1 MIKIV
6 IMSTKFKPLLL
17 LLIVFL
23 LIPACSDGETSSPNL
38 VEISSED
45 DDEEES
51 EDEEFENNE
60 EEAEDEEREFEY
72 IAPVLPVLPDPP
84 ISSSEWNQV
93 NGPFGGT
100 ITSIFKS
107 PDGYWV
113 TTTDNS
119 GLSDSNLYLVDNKE
133 FTWELKKTI
142 SGNMGGVVVDAS
154 NSNQIAFYT
163 EATSNSDSGVFISKD
178 GGETWDETEVG
189 GGQYSAI
196 AIGSQNTSTLYVAGR
211 YFPNGEDCED
221 EEGEDDCTPEKNSA
235 IFISN
240 DFGTSW
246 IKSSSIPK
254 GVFQEIEL
262 EEGQELEEED
272 IDKVRVLYV
281 SPSDD
286 DLIFVGTS
294 NLLVKSG
301 DRGSSWKTLSNTF
314 HRSDIKGL
322 AIHPNNPNI
331 IYVRI
336 GLYTFSDCS
345 DVDND
350 DPDYEESVS
359 KYCPGIYKSTD
370 GGESWKL
377 LDEVTGDPSE
387 GGVYIN
393 EYNDSEIYSVFG
405 RETFVSKDAG
415 MSSDVFLDT
424 KEHPIIPDVGVEII
438 TFGESEAE
446 VFMAGLQGVYRTY
459 DNGRT
464 WIETN
469 TGFVGSE
476 VVDIVTALDGTMY
489 ATTYNLGIFKS
500 IDGGKNWGF
509 ASFGIKNWYGMQLAT
524 HPENPDT
531 IFTTTNGGVYKS
543 TNAGESWKLIGGS
556 DLCDDEDVGGNC
568 HYHGIIVEKEAPF
581 KVLVGSGGDQY
592 AKEGVGLTG
601 SENSGDTWKASDNGF
616 VRDVHVSKL
625 IIDPN
630 NNNIF
635 YATTQGA
642 TEYTDKV
649 GDGAGVFKS
658 TDRGNN
664 WTQINN
670 GLDSLETNVL
680 IVDPNDSETLY
691 LGTDDDGVYKSI
703 NGGDSWK
710 KLNVSSLSKSFGVG
724 DIVVDPQ
731 NSDNIYIGTVDY
743 FRLSENRGVLGDFG
757 IYKSTDGGTTWE
769 EFNSGLKHLGVF
781 SLEISEENRIL
792 YAGTRA
798 GGVYWISLDD

>member
-1 MIKIV
+1 MIENSK
-6 IMSTKFKPLLL
+6 K
-17 LLIVFL
+17 LIVFILFL
-23 LIPACSDGETSSPNL
+23 LILSGCSSDDSSGPTL
-38 VEISSED
+38 VEISSDEED
-45 DDEEES
+45 VDYEEEDGDEEEDS
-51 EDEEFENNE
+51 DEEEN
-60 EEAEDEEREFEY
+60 DDMDITEFIPPE
-72 IAPVLPVLPDPP
+72 LPDLPDPVL
-84 ISSSEWNQV
+84 SSSKWNQV

-107 PDGYWV
+107 SDGYWV

-119 GLSDSNLYLVDNKE
+119 GLSDSNLYLVDSKT
-133 FTWELKKTI
+133 FVWELKKTI
-142 SGNMGGVVVDAS
+142 SGNMGGVVVNAS

-163 EATSNSDSGVFISKD
+163 EATSNSDSGVFVSKD
-178 GGETWDETEVG
+178 GGKTWDEAKIDG
-189 GGQYSAI
+189 SQYSAI
-196 AIGSQNTSTLYVAGR
+196 TIGSQNTSTLYVAGR
-211 YFPNGEDCED
+211 HFPNGEDCED
-221 EEGEDDCTPEKNSA
+221 EEDEDDCTPEKNSA

-254 GVFQEIEL
+254 GVFKEIEL

-272 IDKVRVLYV
+272 IDKVTVLYV

-286 DLIFVGTS
+286 DQIFVGTS
-294 NLLVKSG
+294 NLLLKSN
-301 DRGSSWKTLSNTF
+301 DRGSSWESLSDTF

-331 IYVRI
+331 IYARI

-350 DPDYEESVS
+350 DADYEESVS

-377 LDEVTGDPSE
+377 LEEVTGDPSE

-415 MSSDVFLDT
+415 ISSDVFLDT

-438 TFGESEAE
+438 TFGESESE

-459 DNGRT
+459 DNGKT
-464 WIETN
+464 WIESN

-476 VVDIVTALDGTMY
+476 VVDLVTSLDGTMY

-500 IDGGKNWGF
+500 TDGGKNWVF

-524 HPENPDT
+524 HPEDADT
-531 IFTTTNGGVYKS
+531 LFTTTNGGVYKS
-543 TNAGESWKLIGGS
+543 TNAGKSWELIGGS
-556 DLCDDEDVGGNC
+556 DLCDDEDAGGNC
-568 HYHGIIVEKEAPF
+568 HYHGIVVEKEAPF

-601 SENSGDTWKASDNGF
+601 SEDNGESWRNSDDGF

-630 NNNIF
+630 NSNVF
-635 YATTQGA
+635 YATTQGE

-670 GLDSLETNVL
+670 GLNSLETNVL
-680 IVDPNDSETLY
+680 AVDPNDSDVLY
-691 LGTDDDGVYKSI
+691 LGTDDDGIYKSI
-703 NGGDSWK
+703 NGGENWK
-710 KLNVSSLSKSFGVG
+710 KLIPTASFGVG
-724 DIVVDPQ
+724 DIIVDPQ
-731 NSDNIYIGTVDY
+731 NSNNVYMGTVDY
-743 FRLSENRGVLGDFG
+743 FRLSESRGVLGDFG
-757 IYKSTDGGTTWE
+757 VYKSTDGGTTWE
-769 EFNSGLKHLGVF
+769 EFNSGLNHLGVF
-781 SLEISEENRIL
+781 SLELSEENRIL

-798 GGVYWISLDD
+798 GGVYWINLDG

>member
-1 MIKIV
+1 MIENSKKLILF
-6 IMSTKFKPLLL
+6 ILF
-17 LLIVFL
+17 LLIVS
-23 LIPACSDGETSSPNL
+23 ACSSDDSSGPTL
-38 VEISSED
+38 VEISSDED
-45 DDEEES
+45 VDYEEEDIDEEE
-51 EDEEFENNE
+51 DGNE
-60 EEAEDEEREFEY
+60 EENDDMDITEFIPPE
-72 IAPVLPVLPDPP
+72 LPDLPDPVL
-84 ISSSEWNQV
+84 SSSKWNQV

-107 PDGYWV
+107 SDGYWV

-119 GLSDSNLYLVDNKE
+119 GLSDSNLYLVNSKT

-142 SGNMGGVVVDAS
+142 SGNMGGVVVNAS

-163 EATSNSDSGVFISKD
+163 EATSNSDSGVFVSKD
-178 GGETWDETEVG
+178 GGKTWDETEIDG
-189 GGQYSAI
+189 SQYSAI

-254 GVFQEIEL
+254 GVFKEIEL

-272 IDKVRVLYV
+272 IDKVTVLYV

-286 DLIFVGTS
+286 DQIFVGTS
-294 NLLVKSG
+294 NLLLKSN
-301 DRGSSWKTLSNTF
+301 DRGSSWESLSETF

-331 IYVRI
+331 IYARI

-350 DPDYEESVS
+350 DTDYEESVS

-377 LDEVTGDPSE
+377 LEEVTGDPSE

-405 RETFVSKDAG
+405 RETFVSKDG
-415 MSSDVFLDT
+415 GISSDVFLDT

-438 TFGESEAE
+438 TFGESESE

-459 DNGRT
+459 DNGKT
-464 WIETN
+464 WIESN

-476 VVDIVTALDGTMY
+476 VVDLVSSLDGTMY

-500 IDGGKNWGF
+500 TDGGKNWVF

-524 HPENPDT
+524 HPEDADT
-531 IFTTTNGGVYKS
+531 LFTTTNGGVYKS
-543 TNAGESWKLIGGS
+543 TNAGESWELVGGS
-556 DLCDDEDVGGNC
+556 DLCDDEDAGGNC
-568 HYHGIIVEKEAPF
+568 HYHGIVVEREAPF

-601 SENSGDTWKASDNGF
+601 SENNGESWRNSDDGF

-625 IIDPN
+625 VIDPN
-630 NNNIF
+630 NNNVF
-635 YATTQGA
+635 YATTQGE

-670 GLDSLETNVL
+670 GLNSLETNVL
-680 IVDPNDSETLY
+680 AVDPNDSDILY
-691 LGTDDDGVYKSI
+691 LGTDDDGIYKSI
-703 NGGDSWK
+703 NGGENWK
-710 KLNVSSLSKSFGVG
+710 KLIPTASFGVG
-724 DIVVDPQ
+724 DIIVDPQ
-731 NSDNIYIGTVDY
+731 NSDNVYMGTVDY
-743 FRLSENRGVLGDFG
+743 FRLSESRGVLGDFG
-757 IYKSTDGGTTWE
+757 VYKSTDGGTTWE
-769 EFNSGLKHLGVF
+769 EFNSGLNHLGVF
-781 SLEISEENRIL
+781 SLELSEENRIL

-798 GGVYWISLDD
+798 GGVYWINLDD

>member
-1 MIKIV
+1 MLKI
-6 IMSTKFKPLLL
+6 SNK
-17 LLIVFL
+17 LIVLFL
-23 LIPACSDGETSSPNL
+23 FFLVVSACSSSDSSGPTL
-38 VEISSED
+38 VEISSDEESED
-45 DDEEES
+45 FEEENDDEEEDS
-51 EDEEFENNE
+51 DEEETDNE
-60 EEAEDEEREFEY
+60 VAEFIPPE
-72 IAPVLPVLPDPP
+72 LPDLPDPVL
-84 ISSSEWNQV
+84 SSSKWNQV

-107 PDGYWV
+107 SDGYWV

-119 GLSDSNLYLVDNKE
+119 GLSDSNLYLVDSKT
-133 FTWELKKTI
+133 FVWELKKTI
-142 SGNMGGVVVDAS
+142 SGNMGGVVVNAS

-163 EATSNSDSGVFISKD
+163 EATSNSDSGVFVSKD
-178 GGETWDETEVG
+178 GGKTWDEAKIDG
-189 GGQYSAI
+189 SQYSAI
-196 AIGSQNTSTLYVAGR
+196 TIGSQNTSTLYVAGR
-211 YFPNGEDCED
+211 HFPNGEDCED
-221 EEGEDDCTPEKNSA
+221 EEDEDDCTPEKNSA

-254 GVFQEIEL
+254 GVFKEIEL

-286 DLIFVGTS
+286 DHIFVGTS
-294 NLLVKSG
+294 NLLLKSN
-301 DRGSSWKTLSNTF
+301 DRGSSWESLSDTV

-331 IYVRI
+331 IYARI

-350 DPDYEESVS
+350 DADYEESVS

-377 LDEVTGDPSE
+377 LEEVTGDPSE

-405 RETFVSKDAG
+405 RETFVSKDG
-415 MSSDVFLDT
+415 GISSDVFLDT

-438 TFGESEAE
+438 TFGESESE

-459 DNGRT
+459 DNGKT
-464 WIETN
+464 WIESN

-476 VVDIVTALDGTMY
+476 VVDLVTSLDGTMY

-500 IDGGKNWGF
+500 TDGGKNWVF

-524 HPENPDT
+524 HPEDADT
-531 IFTTTNGGVYKS
+531 LFTTTNGGVYKS
-543 TNAGESWKLIGGS
+543 TNAGKSWELIGGS
-556 DLCDDEDVGGNC
+556 DLCDDEDAGGNC
-568 HYHGIIVEKEAPF
+568 HYHGIVVEKEAPF

-601 SENSGDTWKASDNGF
+601 SEDNGESWRNSDDGF

-625 IIDPN
+625 VIDPN

-635 YATTQGA
+635 YATTQGE

-670 GLDSLETNVL
+670 GLNSLETNVL
-680 IVDPNDSETLY
+680 AVDPNDSDVLY
-691 LGTDDDGVYKSI
+691 LGTDDDGIYKSI
-703 NGGDSWK
+703 NGGENWK
-710 KLNVSSLSKSFGVG
+710 KLIPTASFGVG
-724 DIVVDPQ
+724 DIIVDPQ
-731 NSDNIYIGTVDY
+731 NSNNVYMGTVDY
-743 FRLSENRGVLGDFG
+743 FRLSESRGVLGDFG
-757 IYKSTDGGTTWE
+757 VYKSTDGGTTWE
-769 EFNSGLKHLGVF
+769 EFNSGLNHLGVF
-781 SLEISEENRIL
+781 SLELSEENRIL

-798 GGVYWISLDD
+798 GGVYWINLDG

>member
-1 MIKIV
+1 MIENSK
-6 IMSTKFKPLLL
+6 K
-17 LLIVFL
+17 LIVFILFL
-23 LIPACSDGETSSPNL
+23 LILSGCSSDDSSGPTL
-38 VEISSED
+38 VEISSDEED
-45 DDEEES
+45 MDYEEEDGDEEEDS
-51 EDEEFENNE
+51 DEEEN
-60 EEAEDEEREFEY
+60 DDMDITEFIPPE
-72 IAPVLPVLPDPP
+72 LPDLPDPVL
-84 ISSSEWNQV
+84 SSSKWNQV

-107 PDGYWV
+107 SDGYWV

-119 GLSDSNLYLVDNKE
+119 GLSDSNLYLVDSKT
-133 FTWELKKTI
+133 FVWELKKTI
-142 SGNMGGVVVDAS
+142 SGNMGGVVVNAS

-163 EATSNSDSGVFISKD
+163 EATSNSDSGVFVSKD
-178 GGETWDETEVG
+178 GGKTWDEAKIDG
-189 GGQYSAI
+189 SQYSAI
-196 AIGSQNTSTLYVAGR
+196 TIGSQNTSTLYVAGR
-211 YFPNGEDCED
+211 HFPYGEDCED
-221 EEGEDDCTPEKNSA
+221 EEDEDDCTPEKNSA

-254 GVFQEIEL
+254 GVFKEIEL

-272 IDKVRVLYV
+272 IDKVTVLYV

-286 DLIFVGTS
+286 DQIFVGTS
-294 NLLVKSG
+294 NLLLKSN
-301 DRGSSWKTLSNTF
+301 DRGSSWESLSDTF

-331 IYVRI
+331 IYARI

-350 DPDYEESVS
+350 DADYEESVS

-377 LDEVTGDPSE
+377 LEEVTGDPSE

-405 RETFVSKDAG
+405 RETFVSKDG
-415 MSSDVFLDT
+415 GISSDVFLDT

-438 TFGESEAE
+438 TFGESESE

-459 DNGRT
+459 DNGKT
-464 WIETN
+464 WIESN

-476 VVDIVTALDGTMY
+476 VVDLVTSLDGTMY

-500 IDGGKNWGF
+500 TDGGKNWVF

-524 HPENPDT
+524 HPEDADT
-531 IFTTTNGGVYKS
+531 LFTTTNGGVYKS
-543 TNAGESWKLIGGS
+543 TNAGKSWELIGGS
-556 DLCDDEDVGGNC
+556 DLCDDEDAGGNC
-568 HYHGIIVEKEAPF
+568 HYHGIVVEKEAPF

-601 SENSGDTWKASDNGF
+601 SEDNGESWRNSDDGF

-625 IIDPN
+625 VIDPN

-635 YATTQGA
+635 YATTQGE

-670 GLDSLETNVL
+670 GLNSLETNVL
-680 IVDPNDSETLY
+680 AVDPNDSDVLY
-691 LGTDDDGVYKSI
+691 LGTDDDGIYKSI
-703 NGGDSWK
+703 NGGENWE
-710 KLNVSSLSKSFGVG
+710 KLIPSASFGVG

-731 NSDNIYIGTVDY
+731 NSDNVYMGTVDY
-743 FRLSENRGVLGDFG
+743 FRLSESRGVLGDFG
-757 IYKSTDGGTTWE
+757 VYKSTDGGTTWE
-769 EFNSGLKHLGVF
+769 EFNSGLNHLGVF
-781 SLEISEENRIL
+781 SLELSEENRIL

-798 GGVYWISLDD
+798 GGVYWINLDG

>member
-1 MIKIV
+1 MIKISNKL
-6 IMSTKFKPLLL
+6 ILLFL
-17 LLIVFL
+17 FFLI
-23 LIPACSDGETSSPNL
+23 ISACSSNDSSGPTL
-38 VEISSED
+38 IEVSSDEESVDYEEGNDDKEED
-45 DDEEES
+45 NYEEES
-51 EDEEFENNE
+51 DNEITEFIPPE
-60 EEAEDEEREFEY
+60 
-72 IAPVLPVLPDPP
+72 LPDLPDPAL
-84 ISSSEWNQV
+84 SSSKWNQV

-107 PDGYWV
+107 SDGYWV

-119 GLSDSNLYLVDNKE
+119 GLSDSNLYLVDSKK
-133 FTWELKKTI
+133 FIWELKETI

-163 EATSNSDSGVFISKD
+163 EATSNSDSGIFISKD

-196 AIGSQNTSTLYVAGR
+196 AIGTQNTSTLYVAGR

-240 DFGTSW
+240 DFGASW
-246 IKSSSIPK
+246 TKSSSIPK
-254 GVFQEIEL
+254 GVFKEIEL

-272 IDKVRVLYV
+272 IDKVTVLYV
-281 SPSDD
+281 SPSDND
-286 DLIFVGTS
+286 HMFVGTS
-294 NLLVKSG
+294 NLLLKST
-301 DRGSSWKTLSNTF
+301 DRGLSWESLSDTF

-359 KYCPGIYKSTD
+359 NYCPGIYKSTD
-370 GGESWKL
+370 GGKSWKL
-377 LDEVTGDPSE
+377 LEKVTGDPSE

-393 EYNDSEIYSVFG
+393 EYDDLEIYSVFG

-415 MSSDVFLDT
+415 ISSDVFLDT

-438 TFGESEAE
+438 TFGESKSE

-459 DNGRT
+459 DNGKT

-476 VVDIVTALDGTMY
+476 VVDLVTALDGTMY

-524 HPENPDT
+524 HPEDADT
-531 IFTTTNGGVYKS
+531 VFTTTNGGVYKS
-543 TNAGESWKLIGGS
+543 TNAGKSWKLIGGS

-592 AKEGVGLTG
+592 SKKGVGLTG
-601 SENSGDTWKASDNGF
+601 SEDNGESWRNSDAGF

-625 IIDPN
+625 VIDPN

-670 GLDSLETNVL
+670 GLDSLETNIL

-691 LGTDDDGVYKSI
+691 LGTDDDGVYKSTD
-703 NGGDSWK
+703 GGESWK
-710 KLNVSSLSKSFGVG
+710 KLTVSSIPKSFGVG
-724 DIVVDPQ
+724 DIIVDPQ
-731 NSDNIYIGTVDY
+731 NSNNIYIGTVDY
-743 FRLSENRGVLGDFG
+743 FRLSESRGVLGDFG

-781 SLEISEENRIL
+781 SLELSEENRIL

-798 GGVYWISLDD
+798 GGVYWISLDN

>member
-1 MIKIV
+1 MIENSK
-6 IMSTKFKPLLL
+6 K
-17 LLIVFL
+17 LIVFILFL
-23 LIPACSDGETSSPNL
+23 LILSGCSSDDSSGPTL
-38 VEISSED
+38 VEISSDEED
-45 DDEEES
+45 VDYEEEDGDEEEDS
-51 EDEEFENNE
+51 DEEEN
-60 EEAEDEEREFEY
+60 DDMDITEFIPPE
-72 IAPVLPVLPDPP
+72 LPDLPDPVL
-84 ISSSEWNQV
+84 SSSKWNQV

-107 PDGYWV
+107 SDGYWV

-119 GLSDSNLYLVDNKE
+119 GLSDSNLYLVDSKT
-133 FTWELKKTI
+133 FVWELKKTI
-142 SGNMGGVVVDAS
+142 SGNMGGVVVNAS

-163 EATSNSDSGVFISKD
+163 EATSNSDSGVFVSKD
-178 GGETWDETEVG
+178 GGKTWDEAKIDG
-189 GGQYSAI
+189 SQYSAI
-196 AIGSQNTSTLYVAGR
+196 TIGSQNTSTLYVAGR
-211 YFPNGEDCED
+211 HFPNGEDCED
-221 EEGEDDCTPEKNSA
+221 EEDEDDCTPEKNSA

-254 GVFQEIEL
+254 GVFKEIEL

-272 IDKVRVLYV
+272 IDKVTVLYV

-286 DLIFVGTS
+286 DQIFVGTS
-294 NLLVKSG
+294 NLLLKSNN
-301 DRGSSWKTLSNTF
+301 RGSSWESLSDTF

-331 IYVRI
+331 IYARI

-350 DPDYEESVS
+350 DADYEESVS

-377 LDEVTGDPSE
+377 LEEVTGDPSE

-405 RETFVSKDAG
+405 RETFVSKDG
-415 MSSDVFLDT
+415 GISSDVFLDT

-438 TFGESEAE
+438 TFGESESE

-459 DNGRT
+459 DNGKT
-464 WIETN
+464 WIESN

-476 VVDIVTALDGTMY
+476 VVDLVTSLDGTMY

-500 IDGGKNWGF
+500 TDGGKNWVF

-524 HPENPDT
+524 HPEDADT
-531 IFTTTNGGVYKS
+531 LFTTTNGGVYKS
-543 TNAGESWKLIGGS
+543 TNAGKSWELIGGS
-556 DLCDDEDVGGNC
+556 DLCDDEDAGGNC
-568 HYHGIIVEKEAPF
+568 HYHGIVVEKEAPF

-601 SENSGDTWKASDNGF
+601 SEDNGESWRNSDDGF

-625 IIDPN
+625 VIDPN

-635 YATTQGA
+635 YATTQGE

-670 GLDSLETNVL
+670 GLNSLETNVL
-680 IVDPNDSETLY
+680 AVDPNDSDVLY
-691 LGTDDDGVYKSI
+691 LGTDDDGIYKSI
-703 NGGDSWK
+703 NGGENWK
-710 KLNVSSLSKSFGVG
+710 KLIPTASFGVG
-724 DIVVDPQ
+724 DIIVDPQ
-731 NSDNIYIGTVDY
+731 NSNNVYMGTVDY
-743 FRLSENRGVLGDFG
+743 FRLSESRGVLGDFG
-757 IYKSTDGGTTWE
+757 VYKSTDGGTTWE
-769 EFNSGLKHLGVF
+769 EFNSGLNHLGVF
-781 SLEISEENRIL
+781 SLELSEENRIL

-798 GGVYWISLDD
+798 GGVYWINLDG

>member
-1 MIKIV
+1 MIENSK
-6 IMSTKFKPLLL
+6 K
-17 LLIVFL
+17 LIVFILFL
-23 LIPACSDGETSSPNL
+23 LILSACSSDDSSGPTL
-38 VEISSED
+38 VEISSDEED
-45 DDEEES
+45 GDYEEEDGDEEE
-51 EDEEFENNE
+51 EGDEEEN
-60 EEAEDEEREFEY
+60 DDMDVTEFIPPE
-72 IAPVLPVLPDPP
+72 LPDLPDPVL
-84 ISSSEWNQV
+84 SSSKWNQV

-107 PDGYWV
+107 SDGYWV

-119 GLSDSNLYLVDNKE
+119 GLSDSNLYLVDSKT

-142 SGNMGGVVVDAS
+142 SGNMGGVVVNAS

-163 EATSNSDSGVFISKD
+163 EATSNSDSGVFVSKD
-178 GGETWDETEVG
+178 SGLTWDEAKIDG
-189 GGQYSAI
+189 SQYSAI

-211 YFPNGEDCED
+211 HFPNGEDCED
-221 EEGEDDCTPEKNSA
+221 EEDEDDCTPEKNSA

-254 GVFQEIEL
+254 GVFKEIEL

-272 IDKVRVLYV
+272 IDKVTVLYV

-286 DLIFVGTS
+286 DRIFVGTS
-294 NLLVKSG
+294 NLLLKSN
-301 DRGSSWKTLSNTF
+301 DRGSSWESLSDTF

-331 IYVRI
+331 IYARI

-350 DPDYEESVS
+350 DADYEESVS

-377 LDEVTGDPSE
+377 LEEVTGDPSE

-405 RETFVSKDAG
+405 RETFVSKNAG
-415 MSSDVFLDT
+415 ISSDVFLDT

-438 TFGESEAE
+438 TFGESESE

-459 DNGRT
+459 DNGKT
-464 WIETN
+464 WIESN

-476 VVDIVTALDGTMY
+476 VVDLVTSLDGTMY

-500 IDGGKNWGF
+500 TDGGKNWVF

-524 HPENPDT
+524 HPEDADT
-531 IFTTTNGGVYKS
+531 LFTTTNGGVYKS
-543 TNAGESWKLIGGS
+543 TNAGESWKLIGDS
-556 DLCDDEDVGGNC
+556 DLCDDEDAGGNC
-568 HYHGIIVEKEAPF
+568 HYHGIVVEKEAPF

-601 SENSGDTWKASDNGF
+601 SEDNGESWRNSDDGF

-625 IIDPN
+625 VIDPN
-630 NNNIF
+630 NNNVF
-635 YATTQGA
+635 YATTQGE

-670 GLDSLETNVL
+670 GLNSLETNVL
-680 IVDPNDSETLY
+680 AVDPSDSDVLY
-691 LGTDDDGVYKSI
+691 LGTDDDGIYKSI
-703 NGGDSWK
+703 NGGENWK
-710 KLNVSSLSKSFGVG
+710 KLIPTASFGVG
-724 DIVVDPQ
+724 DIIVDPQ
-731 NSDNIYIGTVDY
+731 NSNNVYMGTVDY
-743 FRLSENRGVLGDFG
+743 FRLSESRGVLGDFG
-757 IYKSTDGGTTWE
+757 VYKSTDGGTTWE
-769 EFNSGLKHLGVF
+769 EFNSGLNHLGVF
-781 SLEISEENRIL
+781 SLELSEENRIL

-798 GGVYWISLDD
+798 GGVYWINLDG

>member
-1 MIKIV
+1 MIENSK
-6 IMSTKFKPLLL
+6 K
-17 LLIVFL
+17 LIVFILFL
-23 LIPACSDGETSSPNL
+23 LILSGCSSDDSSGPTL
-38 VEISSED
+38 VEISSDEED
-45 DDEEES
+45 VDYEEEDGDEEEDS
-51 EDEEFENNE
+51 DEEEN
-60 EEAEDEEREFEY
+60 DDMDITEFIPPE
-72 IAPVLPVLPDPP
+72 LPDLPDPVL
-84 ISSSEWNQV
+84 SSSKWNQV

-107 PDGYWV
+107 SDGYWV

-119 GLSDSNLYLVDNKE
+119 GLSDSNLYLVDSKT
-133 FTWELKKTI
+133 FVWELKKTI
-142 SGNMGGVVVDAS
+142 SGNMGGVVVNAS

-163 EATSNSDSGVFISKD
+163 EATSNSDSGVFVSKD
-178 GGETWDETEVG
+178 GGKTWDEAKIDG
-189 GGQYSAI
+189 SQYSAI
-196 AIGSQNTSTLYVAGR
+196 TIGSQNTSTLYVAGR
-211 YFPNGEDCED
+211 HFPNGEDCED
-221 EEGEDDCTPEKNSA
+221 EEDEDDCTPEKNSA

-254 GVFQEIEL
+254 GVFKEIEL

-272 IDKVRVLYV
+272 IDKVTVLYV

-286 DLIFVGTS
+286 DQIFVGTS
-294 NLLVKSG
+294 NLLLKSNN
-301 DRGSSWKTLSNTF
+301 RGSSWESLSDTF

-331 IYVRI
+331 IYARI

-350 DPDYEESVS
+350 DADYEESVS

-377 LDEVTGDPSE
+377 LEEVTGDPSE

-405 RETFVSKDAG
+405 RETFVSKDG
-415 MSSDVFLDT
+415 GISSDVFLDT

-438 TFGESEAE
+438 TFGESESE

-459 DNGRT
+459 DNGKT
-464 WIETN
+464 WIESN

-476 VVDIVTALDGTMY
+476 VVDLVTSLDGTMY

-500 IDGGKNWGF
+500 TDGGKNWVF

-524 HPENPDT
+524 HPEDADT
-531 IFTTTNGGVYKS
+531 LFTTTNGGVYKS
-543 TNAGESWKLIGGS
+543 TNAGKSWELIGGS
-556 DLCDDEDVGGNC
+556 DLCDDEDAGGNC
-568 HYHGIIVEKEAPF
+568 HYHGIVVEKEAPF

-601 SENSGDTWKASDNGF
+601 SEDNGESWRNSDDGF

-625 IIDPN
+625 VIDPN
-630 NNNIF
+630 NNNVF
-635 YATTQGA
+635 YATTQGE

-670 GLDSLETNVL
+670 GLNSLETNVL
-680 IVDPNDSETLY
+680 AVDPNDSDVLY
-691 LGTDDDGVYKSI
+691 LGTDDDGIYKSI
-703 NGGDSWK
+703 NGGENWK
-710 KLNVSSLSKSFGVG
+710 KLIPTASFGVG
-724 DIVVDPQ
+724 DIIVDPQ
-731 NSDNIYIGTVDY
+731 NSNNVYMGTVDY
-743 FRLSENRGVLGDFG
+743 FRLSESRGVLGDFG
-757 IYKSTDGGTTWE
+757 VYKSTDGGTTWE
-769 EFNSGLKHLGVF
+769 EFNSGLNHLGVF
-781 SLEISEENRIL
+781 SLELSEENRIL

-798 GGVYWISLDD
+798 GGVYWINLDG

>member
-1 MIKIV
+1 MIENSK
-6 IMSTKFKPLLL
+6 K
-17 LLIVFL
+17 LIVFILFL
-23 LIPACSDGETSSPNL
+23 LILFACSSDDSSGPTL
-38 VEISSED
+38 VEISSDEED
-45 DDEEES
+45 VDYEEEDGDEEEDS
-51 EDEEFENNE
+51 DEEEN
-60 EEAEDEEREFEY
+60 DDMDITEFIPPE
-72 IAPVLPVLPDPP
+72 LPDLPDPVL
-84 ISSSEWNQV
+84 SSSKWNQV

-107 PDGYWV
+107 SDGYWV

-119 GLSDSNLYLVDNKE
+119 GLSDSNLYLVDSKT
-133 FTWELKKTI
+133 FVWELKKTI
-142 SGNMGGVVVDAS
+142 SGNMGGVVVNAS

-163 EATSNSDSGVFISKD
+163 EATSNSDSGVFVSKD
-178 GGETWDETEVG
+178 GGKTWDEAKIDG
-189 GGQYSAI
+189 SQYSAI
-196 AIGSQNTSTLYVAGR
+196 TIGSQNTSTLYVAGR
-211 YFPNGEDCED
+211 HFPNGEDCED
-221 EEGEDDCTPEKNSA
+221 EEDEDDCTPEKNSA

-254 GVFQEIEL
+254 GVFKEIEL

-272 IDKVRVLYV
+272 IDKVTVLYV

-286 DLIFVGTS
+286 DQIFVGTS
-294 NLLVKSG
+294 NLLLKSN
-301 DRGSSWKTLSNTF
+301 DRGSSWESLSDTF

-331 IYVRI
+331 IYARI

-350 DPDYEESVS
+350 DADYEESVS

-377 LDEVTGDPSE
+377 LEEVTGDPSE

-405 RETFVSKDAG
+405 RETFVSKDG
-415 MSSDVFLDT
+415 GISSDVFLDT

-438 TFGESEAE
+438 TFGESESE

-459 DNGRT
+459 DNGKT

-476 VVDIVTALDGTMY
+476 VVDLVTALDGTMY

-500 IDGGKNWGF
+500 TDGGKNWVF

-524 HPENPDT
+524 HPEDADT
-531 IFTTTNGGVYKS
+531 LFTTTNGGVYKS
-543 TNAGESWKLIGGS
+543 TNAGKSWELIGGS
-556 DLCDDEDVGGNC
+556 DLCDDEDAGGNC
-568 HYHGIIVEKEAPF
+568 HYHGIVVEKEAPF

-601 SENSGDTWKASDNGF
+601 SEDNGESWRNSDDGF

-630 NNNIF
+630 NNNVF
-635 YATTQGA
+635 YATTQGE

-670 GLDSLETNVL
+670 GLNSLETNVL
-680 IVDPNDSETLY
+680 AVDPNDSDVLY
-691 LGTDDDGVYKSI
+691 LGTDDDGIYKSI
-703 NGGDSWK
+703 NGGENWK
-710 KLNVSSLSKSFGVG
+710 KLIPTASFGVG
-724 DIVVDPQ
+724 DIIVDPQ
-731 NSDNIYIGTVDY
+731 NSNNVYMGTVDY
-743 FRLSENRGVLGDFG
+743 FRLSESRGVLGDFG
-757 IYKSTDGGTTWE
+757 VYKSTDGGTTWE
-769 EFNSGLKHLGVF
+769 EFNSGLNHLGVF
-781 SLEISEENRIL
+781 SLELSEENRIL

-798 GGVYWISLDD
+798 GGVYWINLDG

>member
-1 MIKIV
+1 MIENSK
-6 IMSTKFKPLLL
+6 K
-17 LLIVFL
+17 LIVFILFL
-23 LIPACSDGETSSPNL
+23 LILSGCSSDDSSGPTL
-38 VEISSED
+38 VEISSDEED
-45 DDEEES
+45 VDYEEEHSDEEEDS
-51 EDEEFENNE
+51 DEEEN
-60 EEAEDEEREFEY
+60 DDMDITEFIPPE
-72 IAPVLPVLPDPP
+72 LPDLPDPVL
-84 ISSSEWNQV
+84 SSSKWNQV

-107 PDGYWV
+107 SDGYWV

-119 GLSDSNLYLVDNKE
+119 GLSDSNLYLVDSKT
-133 FTWELKKTI
+133 FVWELKKTI
-142 SGNMGGVVVDAS
+142 SGNMGGVVVNAS

-163 EATSNSDSGVFISKD
+163 EATSNSDSGVFVSKD
-178 GGETWDETEVG
+178 GGKTWDEAKIDG
-189 GGQYSAI
+189 SQYSAI
-196 AIGSQNTSTLYVAGR
+196 TIGSQNTSTLYVAGR
-211 YFPNGEDCED
+211 HFPNGEDCED
-221 EEGEDDCTPEKNSA
+221 EEDEDDCTPEKNSA

-254 GVFQEIEL
+254 GVFKEIEL

-286 DLIFVGTS
+286 DHIFVGTS
-294 NLLVKSG
+294 NLLLKSN
-301 DRGSSWKTLSNTF
+301 DRGSSWESLSDTF

-331 IYVRI
+331 IYARI

-350 DPDYEESVS
+350 DADYEESVS

-377 LDEVTGDPSE
+377 LEEVTGDPSE

-405 RETFVSKDAG
+405 RETFISKDAG
-415 MSSDVFLDT
+415 ISSDVFLDT
-424 KEHPIIPDVGVEII
+424 KEHPVIPDVGVEII
-438 TFGESEAE
+438 TFGESESE

-459 DNGRT
+459 DNGKT

-476 VVDIVTALDGTMY
+476 VVDLVTALDGTMY

-500 IDGGKNWGF
+500 TDGGKNWVF

-524 HPENPDT
+524 HPEDADT
-531 IFTTTNGGVYKS
+531 LFTTTNGGVYKS
-543 TNAGESWKLIGGS
+543 TNAGKSWELIGGS
-556 DLCDDEDVGGNC
+556 DLCDDEDAGGNC
-568 HYHGIIVEKEAPF
+568 HYHGIVVEKEAPF

-601 SENSGDTWKASDNGF
+601 SEDNGESWRNSDDGF

-630 NNNIF
+630 NSNVF
-635 YATTQGA
+635 YATTQGE

-670 GLDSLETNVL
+670 GLNSLETNVL
-680 IVDPNDSETLY
+680 AVDPNDSDVLY
-691 LGTDDDGVYKSI
+691 LGTDDDGIYKSI
-703 NGGDSWK
+703 NGGENWK
-710 KLNVSSLSKSFGVG
+710 KLIPTASFGVG
-724 DIVVDPQ
+724 DIIVDPQ
-731 NSDNIYIGTVDY
+731 NSNNVYMGTVDY
-743 FRLSENRGVLGDFG
+743 FRLSESRGVLGDFG
-757 IYKSTDGGTTWE
+757 VYKSTDGGTTWE
-769 EFNSGLKHLGVF
+769 EFNSGLNHLGVF
-781 SLEISEENRIL
+781 SLELSEENRIL

-798 GGVYWISLDD
+798 GGVYWINLDS

>member
-1 MIKIV
+1 MIENSK
-6 IMSTKFKPLLL
+6 K
-17 LLIVFL
+17 LIVFILFL
-23 LIPACSDGETSSPNL
+23 LILSGCSSDDSSGPTL
-38 VEISSED
+38 VEISSDEED
-45 DDEEES
+45 VDYEEEDGDEEEDS
-51 EDEEFENNE
+51 DEEEN
-60 EEAEDEEREFEY
+60 DDMDITEFIPPE
-72 IAPVLPVLPDPP
+72 LPDLPDPP
-84 ISSSEWNQV
+84 LSSTKWNQV

-107 PDGYWV
+107 SDGYWV

-119 GLSDSNLYLVDNKE
+119 GLSDSNLYLVDSKT
-133 FTWELKKTI
+133 FVWELKKTI
-142 SGNMGGVVVDAS
+142 SGNMGGVVVNAS

-163 EATSNSDSGVFISKD
+163 EATSNSDSGVFVSKD
-178 GGETWDETEVG
+178 GGKTWDEAKIDG
-189 GGQYSAI
+189 SQYSAI
-196 AIGSQNTSTLYVAGR
+196 TIGSQNTSTLYVAGR
-211 YFPNGEDCED
+211 HFPNGEDCED
-221 EEGEDDCTPEKNSA
+221 EEDEDDCTPEKNSA

-254 GVFQEIEL
+254 GVFKEIEL

-272 IDKVRVLYV
+272 IDKVTVLYV

-286 DLIFVGTS
+286 DRIFVGTS
-294 NLLVKSG
+294 NLLLKSN
-301 DRGSSWKTLSNTF
+301 DRGSSWESLSDTF

-331 IYVRI
+331 IYARI

-350 DPDYEESVS
+350 DADYEESVS

-377 LDEVTGDPSE
+377 LEEVTGDPSE

-405 RETFVSKDAG
+405 RETFVSKDG
-415 MSSDVFLDT
+415 GISSDVFLDT

-438 TFGESEAE
+438 TFGESESE

-459 DNGRT
+459 DNGKT
-464 WIETN
+464 WIESN

-476 VVDIVTALDGTMY
+476 VVDLVTSLDGTMY

-500 IDGGKNWGF
+500 TDGGKNWVF

-524 HPENPDT
+524 HPEDADT
-531 IFTTTNGGVYKS
+531 LFTTTNGGVYKS
-543 TNAGESWKLIGGS
+543 TNAGESWKLIGDS
-556 DLCDDEDVGGNC
+556 DLCDDEDAGGNC
-568 HYHGIIVEKEAPF
+568 HYHGIVVEKEAPF

-601 SENSGDTWKASDNGF
+601 SEDNGESWRNSDDGF

-625 IIDPN
+625 VIDPN
-630 NNNIF
+630 NNNVF
-635 YATTQGA
+635 YATTQGE

-670 GLDSLETNVL
+670 GLNSLETNVL
-680 IVDPNDSETLY
+680 AVDPNDSDVLY
-691 LGTDDDGVYKSI
+691 LGTDDDGIYKSI
-703 NGGDSWK
+703 NGGENWK
-710 KLNVSSLSKSFGVG
+710 KLIPTASFGVG
-724 DIVVDPQ
+724 DIIVDPQ
-731 NSDNIYIGTVDY
+731 NSNNVYMGTVDY
-743 FRLSENRGVLGDFG
+743 FRLSESRGVLGDFG
-757 IYKSTDGGTTWE
+757 VYKSTDGGTTWE
-769 EFNSGLKHLGVF
+769 EFNSGLNHLGVF
-781 SLEISEENRIL
+781 SLELSEENRLL

-798 GGVYWISLDD
+798 GGVYWINLDG

>member
-1 MIKIV
+1 MIENSK
-6 IMSTKFKPLLL
+6 K
-17 LLIVFL
+17 LIVFILFL
-23 LIPACSDGETSSPNL
+23 LILSGCSSDDSSGPTL
-38 VEISSED
+38 VEISSDEED
-45 DDEEES
+45 MDYEEEDGDEEEDS
-51 EDEEFENNE
+51 DEEEN
-60 EEAEDEEREFEY
+60 DDIDITEFIPPE
-72 IAPVLPVLPDPP
+72 LPDLPDPVL
-84 ISSSEWNQV
+84 SSSKWNQV

-107 PDGYWV
+107 SDGYWV

-119 GLSDSNLYLVDNKE
+119 GLSDSNLYLVDSKT
-133 FTWELKKTI
+133 FVWELKKTI
-142 SGNMGGVVVDAS
+142 SGNMGGVVVNAS

-163 EATSNSDSGVFISKD
+163 EATSNSDSGVFVSKD
-178 GGETWDETEVG
+178 GGKTWDEAKIDG
-189 GGQYSAI
+189 SQYSAI

-211 YFPNGEDCED
+211 HFPNGEDCED
-221 EEGEDDCTPEKNSA
+221 EEDEDDCTPEKNSA

-254 GVFQEIEL
+254 GVFKEIEL

-272 IDKVRVLYV
+272 IDKVTVLYV

-286 DLIFVGTS
+286 DQIFVGTS
-294 NLLVKSG
+294 NLLLKSNN
-301 DRGSSWKTLSNTF
+301 RGSSWESLSDTF

-331 IYVRI
+331 IYARI

-350 DPDYEESVS
+350 DADYEESVS

-377 LDEVTGDPSE
+377 LEEVTGDPSE

-405 RETFVSKDAG
+405 RETFVSKDG
-415 MSSDVFLDT
+415 GISSDVFLDT

-438 TFGESEAE
+438 TFGESESE

-459 DNGRT
+459 DNGKT
-464 WIETN
+464 WIESN

-476 VVDIVTALDGTMY
+476 VVDLVTSLDGTMY

-500 IDGGKNWGF
+500 TDGGKNWVF

-524 HPENPDT
+524 HPEDADT
-531 IFTTTNGGVYKS
+531 LFTTTNGGVYKS
-543 TNAGESWKLIGGS
+543 TNAGKSWELIGGS
-556 DLCDDEDVGGNC
+556 DLCDDEDAGGNC
-568 HYHGIIVEKEAPF
+568 HYHGIVVEKEAPF

-601 SENSGDTWKASDNGF
+601 SEDNGESWRNSDDGF

-625 IIDPN
+625 VIDPN
-630 NNNIF
+630 NNNVF
-635 YATTQGA
+635 YATTQGE

-670 GLDSLETNVL
+670 GLNSLETNVL
-680 IVDPNDSETLY
+680 AVDPNDSDVLY
-691 LGTDDDGVYKSI
+691 LGTDDDGIYKSI
-703 NGGDSWK
+703 NGGENWK
-710 KLNVSSLSKSFGVG
+710 KLIPTASFGVG
-724 DIVVDPQ
+724 DIIVDPQ
-731 NSDNIYIGTVDY
+731 NSNNVYMGTVDY
-743 FRLSENRGVLGDFG
+743 FRLSESRGVLGDFG
-757 IYKSTDGGTTWE
+757 VYKSTDGGTTWE
-769 EFNSGLKHLGVF
+769 EFNSGLNHLGVF
-781 SLEISEENRIL
+781 SLELSEENRIL

-798 GGVYWISLDD
+798 GGVYWINLDG

>member
-1 MIKIV
+1 MIENSK
-6 IMSTKFKPLLL
+6 K
-17 LLIVFL
+17 LIVFILFL
-23 LIPACSDGETSSPNL
+23 LTISACSGDDSSGPSL
-38 VEISSED
+38 VEISSDTED
-45 DDEEES
+45 VDYEEEDGDDQEDSDEEENN
-51 EDEEFENNE
+51 DIDITEFIPPE
-60 EEAEDEEREFEY
+60 
-72 IAPVLPVLPDPP
+72 LPDLPDPVL
-84 ISSSEWNQV
+84 SSSKWNQV

-107 PDGYWV
+107 SDGYWV

-119 GLSDSNLYLVDNKE
+119 GLSDSNLYLVNSKT
-133 FTWELKKTI
+133 FIWELKKTI
-142 SGNMGGVVVDAS
+142 SGNMGGVVVNAS

-163 EATSNSDSGVFISKD
+163 EATSNSDSGVFVSKD
-178 GGETWDETEVG
+178 GGKTWDEAKIDG
-189 GGQYSAI
+189 SQYSAI
-196 AIGSQNTSTLYVAGR
+196 TIGSQNTSTLYVAGR
-211 YFPNGEDCED
+211 HFPNGEDCED
-221 EEGEDDCTPEKNSA
+221 EEDEDDCTPEKNSA

-254 GVFQEIEL
+254 GVFKEIEL

-272 IDKVRVLYV
+272 IDKVTVLYV

-286 DLIFVGTS
+286 DQIFVGTS
-294 NLLVKSG
+294 NLLLKSN
-301 DRGSSWKTLSNTF
+301 DRGSSWESLSDTF

-331 IYVRI
+331 IYARI

-350 DPDYEESVS
+350 DADYEESVS

-377 LDEVTGDPSE
+377 LEEVTGDPSE

-415 MSSDVFLDT
+415 ISSDVFLDT

-438 TFGESEAE
+438 TFGESESE

-459 DNGRT
+459 DNGKT
-464 WIETN
+464 WIESN

-476 VVDIVTALDGTMY
+476 VVDLVTSLDGTMY

-500 IDGGKNWGF
+500 TDGGKNWVF

-524 HPENPDT
+524 HPEDADT
-531 IFTTTNGGVYKS
+531 LFTTTNGGVYKS
-543 TNAGESWKLIGGS
+543 TNAGKSWELIGGS
-556 DLCDDEDVGGNC
+556 DLCDDEDAGGNC
-568 HYHGIIVEKEAPF
+568 HYHGIVVEKEAPF

-601 SENSGDTWKASDNGF
+601 SEDNGESWRNSDDGF

-625 IIDPN
+625 VIDPN
-630 NNNIF
+630 NNNVF
-635 YATTQGA
+635 YATTQGE

-670 GLDSLETNVL
+670 GLNSLETNVL
-680 IVDPNDSETLY
+680 AVDPNDSDVLY
-691 LGTDDDGVYKSI
+691 LGTDDDGIYKSI
-703 NGGDSWK
+703 NGGENWK
-710 KLNVSSLSKSFGVG
+710 KLIPTASFGVG
-724 DIVVDPQ
+724 DIIVDPQ
-731 NSDNIYIGTVDY
+731 NSNNVYMGTVDY
-743 FRLSENRGVLGDFG
+743 FRLSESRGVLGDFG
-757 IYKSTDGGTTWE
+757 VYKSTDGGTTWE
-769 EFNSGLKHLGVF
+769 EFNSGLNHLGVF
-781 SLEISEENRIL
+781 SLELSEENRIL

-798 GGVYWISLDD
+798 GGVYWINLDG

>member
-1 MIKIV
+1 MIENSK
-6 IMSTKFKPLLL
+6 K
-17 LLIVFL
+17 LIVFILFL
-23 LIPACSDGETSSPNL
+23 LTISACSGDDSSGPSL
-38 VEISSED
+38 VEISSDTED
-45 DDEEES
+45 VDYEEEDGDDQEDSDEEENN
-51 EDEEFENNE
+51 DIDITEFIPPE
-60 EEAEDEEREFEY
+60 
-72 IAPVLPVLPDPP
+72 LPDLPDPVL
-84 ISSSEWNQV
+84 SSSKWNQV

-107 PDGYWV
+107 SDGYWV

-119 GLSDSNLYLVDNKE
+119 GLSDSNLYLVNSKT
-133 FTWELKKTI
+133 FIWELKKTI
-142 SGNMGGVVVDAS
+142 SGNMGGVVVNAS

-163 EATSNSDSGVFISKD
+163 EATSNSDSGVFVSKD
-178 GGETWDETEVG
+178 GGKTWDEAKIDG
-189 GGQYSAI
+189 SQYSAI
-196 AIGSQNTSTLYVAGR
+196 TIGSQNTSTLYVAGR
-211 YFPNGEDCED
+211 HFPNGEDCED
-221 EEGEDDCTPEKNSA
+221 EEDEDDCTPEKNSA

-254 GVFQEIEL
+254 GVFKEIEL

-272 IDKVRVLYV
+272 IDKVTVLYV

-286 DLIFVGTS
+286 DQIFVGTS
-294 NLLVKSG
+294 NLLLKSN
-301 DRGSSWKTLSNTF
+301 DRGSSWESLSDTF

-331 IYVRI
+331 IYARI

-377 LDEVTGDPSE
+377 LEEVTGDPSE

-405 RETFVSKDAG
+405 RETFVSKDG
-415 MSSDVFLDT
+415 GISSDVFLDT

-438 TFGESEAE
+438 TFGESESE

-459 DNGRT
+459 DNGKT
-464 WIETN
+464 WIESN

-476 VVDIVTALDGTMY
+476 VVDLVTSLDGTMY

-500 IDGGKNWGF
+500 TDGGKNWVF

-524 HPENPDT
+524 HPEDADT
-531 IFTTTNGGVYKS
+531 LFTTTNGGVYKS
-543 TNAGESWKLIGGS
+543 TNAGKSWELIGGS
-556 DLCDDEDVGGNC
+556 DLCDDEDAGGNC
-568 HYHGIIVEKEAPF
+568 HYHGIVVEKEAPF

-601 SENSGDTWKASDNGF
+601 SEDNGESWRNSDDGF

-630 NNNIF
+630 NNNVF
-635 YATTQGA
+635 YATTQGE

-670 GLDSLETNVL
+670 GLNSLETNVL
-680 IVDPNDSETLY
+680 AVDPNDSDVLY
-691 LGTDDDGVYKSI
+691 LGTDDDGIYKSI
-703 NGGDSWK
+703 NGGENWK
-710 KLNVSSLSKSFGVG
+710 KLIPTASFGVG
-724 DIVVDPQ
+724 DIIVDPQ
-731 NSDNIYIGTVDY
+731 NSNNVYMGTVDY
-743 FRLSENRGVLGDFG
+743 FRLSESRGVLGDFG
-757 IYKSTDGGTTWE
+757 VYKSTDGGTTWE
-769 EFNSGLKHLGVF
+769 EFNSGLNHLGVF
-781 SLEISEENRIL
+781 SLELSEENRIL

-798 GGVYWISLDD
+798 GGVYWINLDG

>member
-1 MIKIV
+1 MIENSK
-6 IMSTKFKPLLL
+6 K
-17 LLIVFL
+17 LIVFILFL
-23 LIPACSDGETSSPNL
+23 LILSGCSSDDSSGPTL
-38 VEISSED
+38 VEISSDEEDVDYEEEDGDEED
-45 DDEEES
+45 DSDEEEN
-51 EDEEFENNE
+51 DDMDITEFIPPE
-60 EEAEDEEREFEY
+60 
-72 IAPVLPVLPDPP
+72 LPDLPDPVL
-84 ISSSEWNQV
+84 SSSKWNQV

-107 PDGYWV
+107 SDGYWV

-119 GLSDSNLYLVDNKE
+119 GLSDSNLYLVDSKT
-133 FTWELKKTI
+133 FIWELKKTI
-142 SGNMGGVVVDAS
+142 SGNMGGVVVNAS

-163 EATSNSDSGVFISKD
+163 EATSNSDSGVFVSKD
-178 GGETWDETEVG
+178 GGKTWDEAKIDG
-189 GGQYSAI
+189 SQYSAI
-196 AIGSQNTSTLYVAGR
+196 TIGSQNTSTLYVAGR
-211 YFPNGEDCED
+211 HFPNGEDCED
-221 EEGEDDCTPEKNSA
+221 EEDEDDCTPEKNSA

-254 GVFQEIEL
+254 GVFKEIEL

-272 IDKVRVLYV
+272 IDKVTVLYV

-286 DLIFVGTS
+286 DQIFVGTS
-294 NLLVKSG
+294 NLLLKSN
-301 DRGSSWKTLSNTF
+301 DRGSSWESLSDTF

-331 IYVRI
+331 IYARI

-350 DPDYEESVS
+350 DADYEESVS

-377 LDEVTGDPSE
+377 LEEVTGDPSE

-405 RETFVSKDAG
+405 RETFVSKDG
-415 MSSDVFLDT
+415 GISSDVFLDT

-438 TFGESEAE
+438 TFGESESE

-459 DNGRT
+459 DNGKT
-464 WIETN
+464 WIESN

-476 VVDIVTALDGTMY
+476 VVDLVTSLDGTMY

-500 IDGGKNWGF
+500 TDGGKNWVF

-524 HPENPDT
+524 HPEDADT
-531 IFTTTNGGVYKS
+531 LFTTTNGGVYKS
-543 TNAGESWKLIGGS
+543 TNAGKSWELIGGS
-556 DLCDDEDVGGNC
+556 DLCDDEDAGGNC
-568 HYHGIIVEKEAPF
+568 HYHGIVVEKEAPF

-601 SENSGDTWKASDNGF
+601 SEDNGESWRNSDDGF

-625 IIDPN
+625 VIDPN
-630 NNNIF
+630 NNNVF
-635 YATTQGA
+635 YATTQGE

-670 GLDSLETNVL
+670 GLNSLETNVL
-680 IVDPNDSETLY
+680 AVDPNDSDVLY
-691 LGTDDDGVYKSI
+691 LGTDDDGIYKSI
-703 NGGDSWK
+703 NGGENWK
-710 KLNVSSLSKSFGVG
+710 KLIPTASFGVG
-724 DIVVDPQ
+724 DIIVDPQ
-731 NSDNIYIGTVDY
+731 NSNNVYMGTVDY
-743 FRLSENRGVLGDFG
+743 FRLSESRGVLGDFG
-757 IYKSTDGGTTWE
+757 VYKSTDGGTTWE
-769 EFNSGLKHLGVF
+769 EFNSGLNHLGVF
-781 SLEISEENRIL
+781 SLELSEENRIL

-798 GGVYWISLDD
+798 GGVYWINLDG

>member
-1 MIKIV
+1 MIEN
-6 IMSTKFKPLLL
+6 TKK
-17 LLIVFL
+17 LIVFIFFL
-23 LIPACSDGETSSPNL
+23 LILSACSSDDSSGPEL
-38 VEISSED
+38 VEISSDEENVDYEEED
-45 DDEEES
+45 VDEEEDG
-51 EDEEFENNE
+51 DEEEN
-60 EEAEDEEREFEY
+60 DDMDITEFIPPE
-72 IAPVLPVLPDPP
+72 LPDLPDPP
-84 ISSSEWNQV
+84 LSSTKWNQV

-107 PDGYWV
+107 SDGYWV

-119 GLSDSNLYLVDNKE
+119 GLSDSNLYLVDSKT
-133 FTWELKKTI
+133 FIWELKKTI
-142 SGNMGGVVVDAS
+142 SGNMGGVVVNAS

-163 EATSNSDSGVFISKD
+163 EATSNSDSGVFVSKD
-178 GGETWDETEVG
+178 GGKTWDEAKIDG
-189 GGQYSAI
+189 SQYSAI
-196 AIGSQNTSTLYVAGR
+196 TIGSQNTSTLYVAGR
-211 YFPNGEDCED
+211 HFPNGEDCED
-221 EEGEDDCTPEKNSA
+221 EEDEDDCTPEKNSA

-254 GVFQEIEL
+254 GVFKEIEL

-286 DLIFVGTS
+286 DRIFVGTS
-294 NLLVKSG
+294 NLLLKSN
-301 DRGSSWKTLSNTF
+301 DRGSSWESLSDTF

-331 IYVRI
+331 IYARI

-345 DVDND
+345 DIDND
-350 DPDYEESVS
+350 DADYEESVS

-377 LDEVTGDPSE
+377 LEEVTGDPSE

-405 RETFVSKDAG
+405 RETFVSKDG
-415 MSSDVFLDT
+415 GISSDVFLDT

-438 TFGESEAE
+438 TFGESESE
-446 VFMAGLQGVYRTY
+446 VFMAGLQGIYRTY
-459 DNGRT
+459 DNGKT

-476 VVDIVTALDGTMY
+476 VVDLVTSLDGTMY

-500 IDGGKNWGF
+500 TDGGKNWVF

-524 HPENPDT
+524 HPEDADT
-531 IFTTTNGGVYKS
+531 LFTTTNGGVYKS
-543 TNAGESWKLIGGS
+543 TNAGKSWELIGGS
-556 DLCDDEDVGGNC
+556 DLCDDEDAGGNC
-568 HYHGIIVEKEAPF
+568 HYHGIVVEKEAPF

-601 SENSGDTWKASDNGF
+601 SEDNGESWRNSDDGF

-630 NNNIF
+630 NSNVF
-635 YATTQGA
+635 YATTQGE

-670 GLDSLETNVL
+670 GLNSLETNVL
-680 IVDPNDSETLY
+680 AVDPNDSDVLY
-691 LGTDDDGVYKSI
+691 LGTDDDGIYKSI
-703 NGGDSWK
+703 NGGENWK
-710 KLNVSSLSKSFGVG
+710 KLIPTASFGVG
-724 DIVVDPQ
+724 DIIVDPQ
-731 NSDNIYIGTVDY
+731 DSNNVYMGTVDY
-743 FRLSENRGVLGDFG
+743 FRLSESRGVLGDFG
-757 IYKSTDGGTTWE
+757 VYKSTDGGTTWE
-769 EFNSGLKHLGVF
+769 EFNSGLNHLGVF
-781 SLEISEENRIL
+781 SLELSEENRIL

-798 GGVYWISLDD
+798 GGVYWINLDG

>member
-1 MIKIV
+1 M
-6 IMSTKFKPLLL
+6 MENTKK
-17 LLIVFL
+17 LIVFILFL
-23 LIPACSDGETSSPNL
+23 LIFSGCSSNDSSGPTL
-38 VEISSED
+38 VEISSNEED
-45 DDEEES
+45 VDYEEEDGDEEEDS
-51 EDEEFENNE
+51 DEEEN
-60 EEAEDEEREFEY
+60 DDMDITEFIPPE
-72 IAPVLPVLPDPP
+72 LPDLPDPVL
-84 ISSSEWNQV
+84 SSSKWNQV

-107 PDGYWV
+107 SDGYWV

-119 GLSDSNLYLVDNKE
+119 GLSDSNLYLVDSKT
-133 FTWELKKTI
+133 FVWELKKTI
-142 SGNMGGVVVDAS
+142 SGNMGGVVVNAS

-163 EATSNSDSGVFISKD
+163 EATSNSDSGVFVSKD
-178 GGETWDETEVG
+178 GGKTWDEAKIDG
-189 GGQYSAI
+189 SQYSAI
-196 AIGSQNTSTLYVAGR
+196 TIGSQNTSTLYVAGR
-211 YFPNGEDCED
+211 HFPNGEDCED
-221 EEGEDDCTPEKNSA
+221 EEDEDDCTPEKNSA

-254 GVFQEIEL
+254 GVFKEIEL

-272 IDKVRVLYV
+272 IDKVTVLYV

-286 DLIFVGTS
+286 DQIFVGTS
-294 NLLVKSG
+294 NLLLKSNN
-301 DRGSSWKTLSNTF
+301 RGSSWESLSDTF

-331 IYVRI
+331 IYARI

-350 DPDYEESVS
+350 DADYEESVS

-377 LDEVTGDPSE
+377 LEEVTGDPSE

-405 RETFVSKDAG
+405 RETFVSKDG
-415 MSSDVFLDT
+415 GISSDVFLDT

-438 TFGESEAE
+438 TFGESESE

-459 DNGRT
+459 DNGKT
-464 WIETN
+464 WIESN

-476 VVDIVTALDGTMY
+476 VVDLVTSLDGTMY

-500 IDGGKNWGF
+500 TDGGKNWVF

-524 HPENPDT
+524 HPEDADT
-531 IFTTTNGGVYKS
+531 LFTTTNGGVYKS
-543 TNAGESWKLIGGS
+543 TNAGKSWELIGGS
-556 DLCDDEDVGGNC
+556 DLCDDEDAGGNC
-568 HYHGIIVEKEAPF
+568 HYHGIVVEKEAPF

-601 SENSGDTWKASDNGF
+601 SEDNGESWRNSDDGF

-625 IIDPN
+625 VIDPN
-630 NNNIF
+630 NNNVF
-635 YATTQGA
+635 YATTQGE

-670 GLDSLETNVL
+670 GLNSLETNVL
-680 IVDPNDSETLY
+680 AVDPNDSDVLY
-691 LGTDDDGVYKSI
+691 LGTDDDGIYKSI
-703 NGGDSWK
+703 NGGENWK
-710 KLNVSSLSKSFGVG
+710 KLIPTASFGVG
-724 DIVVDPQ
+724 DIIVDPQ
-731 NSDNIYIGTVDY
+731 NSNNVYMGTVDY
-743 FRLSENRGVLGDFG
+743 FRLSESRGVLGDFG
-757 IYKSTDGGTTWE
+757 VYKSTDGGTTWE
-769 EFNSGLKHLGVF
+769 EFNSGLNHLGVF
-781 SLEISEENRIL
+781 SLELSEENRIL

-798 GGVYWISLDD
+798 GGVYWINLDG

>member
-1 MIKIV
+1 MIENSK
-6 IMSTKFKPLLL
+6 K
-17 LLIVFL
+17 LIVFILFL
-23 LIPACSDGETSSPNL
+23 LILSGCSSDDSSGPTL
-38 VEISSED
+38 VEISSDEED
-45 DDEEES
+45 VDYEEEDGDEEEDS
-51 EDEEFENNE
+51 DEEEN
-60 EEAEDEEREFEY
+60 DDMDITEFIPPE
-72 IAPVLPVLPDPP
+72 LPDLPDPVL
-84 ISSSEWNQV
+84 SSSKWNQV

-107 PDGYWV
+107 SDGYWV

-119 GLSDSNLYLVDNKE
+119 GLSDSNLYLVDSKT
-133 FTWELKKTI
+133 FVWELKKTI
-142 SGNMGGVVVDAS
+142 SGNMGGVVVNAS

-163 EATSNSDSGVFISKD
+163 EATSNSDSGVFVSKD
-178 GGETWDETEVG
+178 GGKTWDEAKIDG
-189 GGQYSAI
+189 SQYSAI
-196 AIGSQNTSTLYVAGR
+196 TIGSQNTSTLYVAGR
-211 YFPNGEDCED
+211 HFPNGEDCED
-221 EEGEDDCTPEKNSA
+221 EEDEDDCTPEKNSA

-254 GVFQEIEL
+254 GVFKEIEL

-272 IDKVRVLYV
+272 IDKVTVLYV

-286 DLIFVGTS
+286 DQIFVGTS
-294 NLLVKSG
+294 NLLLKSN
-301 DRGSSWKTLSNTF
+301 DRGSSWESLSDTF

-331 IYVRI
+331 IYARI

-350 DPDYEESVS
+350 DADYEESVS

-377 LDEVTGDPSE
+377 LEEVTGDPSE

-405 RETFVSKDAG
+405 RETFVSKDG
-415 MSSDVFLDT
+415 GISSDVFLDT

-438 TFGESEAE
+438 TFGESESE

-459 DNGRT
+459 DNGKT

-476 VVDIVTALDGTMY
+476 VVDLVTSLDGTMY

-500 IDGGKNWGF
+500 TDGGKNWVF

-524 HPENPDT
+524 HPEDADT
-531 IFTTTNGGVYKS
+531 LFTTTNGGVYKS
-543 TNAGESWKLIGGS
+543 TNAGKSWELIGGS
-556 DLCDDEDVGGNC
+556 DLCDDEDAGGNC
-568 HYHGIIVEKEAPF
+568 HYHGIVVEKEAPF

-601 SENSGDTWKASDNGF
+601 SEDNGESWRNSDDGF

-630 NNNIF
+630 NNNVF
-635 YATTQGA
+635 YATTQGE

-670 GLDSLETNVL
+670 GLNSLETNVL
-680 IVDPNDSETLY
+680 AVDPNDSDVLY
-691 LGTDDDGVYKSI
+691 LGTDDDGIYKSI
-703 NGGDSWK
+703 NGGENWE
-710 KLNVSSLSKSFGVG
+710 KLIPSASFGVG

-731 NSDNIYIGTVDY
+731 NSNNVYMGTVDY
-743 FRLSENRGVLGDFG
+743 FRLSESRGVLGDFG
-757 IYKSTDGGTTWE
+757 VYKSTDGGTTWE
-769 EFNSGLKHLGVF
+769 EFNSGLNHLGVF
-781 SLEISEENRIL
+781 SLELSEENRIL

-798 GGVYWISLDD
+798 GGVYWINLDG

>member
-1 MIKIV
+1 MIENSK
-6 IMSTKFKPLLL
+6 K
-17 LLIVFL
+17 LIVFIL
-23 LIPACSDGETSSPNL
+23 FVLILSGCSSDDSSGPTL
-38 VEISSED
+38 VEISSDEED
-45 DDEEES
+45 MDYEEEDGDEEEDS
-51 EDEEFENNE
+51 DEEEN
-60 EEAEDEEREFEY
+60 DDMDITEFIPPE
-72 IAPVLPVLPDPP
+72 LPDLPDPVL
-84 ISSSEWNQV
+84 SSTKWNQV

-107 PDGYWV
+107 SDGYWV

-119 GLSDSNLYLVDNKE
+119 GLSDSNLYLVDSKT
-133 FTWELKKTI
+133 FVWELKKTI
-142 SGNMGGVVVDAS
+142 SGNMGGVVVNAS

-163 EATSNSDSGVFISKD
+163 EATSNSDSGVFVSKD
-178 GGETWDETEVG
+178 GGKTWDEAKIDG
-189 GGQYSAI
+189 SQYSAI

-211 YFPNGEDCED
+211 HFPYGEDCED
-221 EEGEDDCTPEKNSA
+221 EEDEDDCTPEKNSA

-254 GVFQEIEL
+254 GVFKEIEL

-272 IDKVRVLYV
+272 IDKVTVLYV

-286 DLIFVGTS
+286 DQIFVGTS
-294 NLLVKSG
+294 NLLLKSNN
-301 DRGSSWKTLSNTF
+301 RGSSWESLSDTF

-331 IYVRI
+331 IYARI

-345 DVDND
+345 NVDND
-350 DPDYEESVS
+350 DADYEESVS

-377 LDEVTGDPSE
+377 LEEVTGDPSE

-405 RETFVSKDAG
+405 RETFVSKDG
-415 MSSDVFLDT
+415 GISSDVFLDT

-438 TFGESEAE
+438 TFGESESE

-459 DNGRT
+459 DNGKT
-464 WIETN
+464 WIESN

-476 VVDIVTALDGTMY
+476 VVDLVTSLDGTMY

-500 IDGGKNWGF
+500 TDGGKNWVF

-524 HPENPDT
+524 HPEDADT
-531 IFTTTNGGVYKS
+531 LFTTTNGGVYKS
-543 TNAGESWKLIGGS
+543 TNAGKSWELIGGS
-556 DLCDDEDVGGNC
+556 DLCDDEDAGGNC
-568 HYHGIIVEKEAPF
+568 HYHGIVVEKEAPF

-601 SENSGDTWKASDNGF
+601 SEDNGESWRNSDDGF

-625 IIDPN
+625 VIDPN
-630 NNNIF
+630 NNNVF
-635 YATTQGA
+635 YATTQGE

-670 GLDSLETNVL
+670 GLNSLETNVL
-680 IVDPNDSETLY
+680 AVDPNDSDVLY
-691 LGTDDDGVYKSI
+691 LGTDDDGIYKSI
-703 NGGDSWK
+703 NGGENWK
-710 KLNVSSLSKSFGVG
+710 KLIPTASFGVG
-724 DIVVDPQ
+724 DIIVDPQ
-731 NSDNIYIGTVDY
+731 NSNNVYMGTVDY
-743 FRLSENRGVLGDFG
+743 FRLSESRGVLGDFG
-757 IYKSTDGGTTWE
+757 VYKSTDGGTTWE
-769 EFNSGLKHLGVF
+769 EFNSGLNHLGVF
-781 SLEISEENRIL
+781 SLELSEENRIL

-798 GGVYWISLDD
+798 GGVYWINLDG

>member
-1 MIKIV
+1 MIENSK
-6 IMSTKFKPLLL
+6 K
-17 LLIVFL
+17 LIIFILFL
-23 LIPACSDGETSSPNL
+23 LILSACSSDDSSGPTL
-38 VEISSED
+38 VEISSDEED
-45 DDEEES
+45 GDYEEEDGDEEE
-51 EDEEFENNE
+51 EGDEEEN
-60 EEAEDEEREFEY
+60 DDMDVTEFIPPE
-72 IAPVLPVLPDPP
+72 LPDLPDPVL
-84 ISSSEWNQV
+84 SSSKWNQV

-107 PDGYWV
+107 SDGYWV

-119 GLSDSNLYLVDNKE
+119 GLSDSNLYLVDSKT

-142 SGNMGGVVVDAS
+142 SGNMGGVVVNAS

-163 EATSNSDSGVFISKD
+163 EATSNSDSGVFVSKD
-178 GGETWDETEVG
+178 SGKTWDEAKIDG
-189 GGQYSAI
+189 SQYSAI
-196 AIGSQNTSTLYVAGR
+196 AIGSQDTSTLYVAGR

-254 GVFQEIEL
+254 GVFKEIEL

-272 IDKVRVLYV
+272 IDKVTVLYV

-286 DLIFVGTS
+286 DHIFVGTS
-294 NLLVKSG
+294 NLLLKSN
-301 DRGSSWKTLSNTF
+301 DRGSSWKSLSDTF

-331 IYVRI
+331 IYARI

-377 LDEVTGDPSE
+377 LEEVTGDPSE

-415 MSSDVFLDT
+415 ISSDVFLDT

-446 VFMAGLQGVYRTY
+446 VFMAGLQGIYRTY
-459 DNGRT
+459 DNGKT

-476 VVDIVTALDGTMY
+476 VVDLATALDGTMY

-500 IDGGKNWGF
+500 TDGGKNWVF

-524 HPENPDT
+524 HPEDPDT

-543 TNAGESWKLIGGS
+543 TNAGESWRIIGGS
-556 DLCDDEDVGGNC
+556 DLCDDEEAGGNC
-568 HYHGIIVEKEAPF
+568 HYHGIIIEKEAPF

-601 SENSGDTWKASDNGF
+601 SEDNGESWRNSDDGF

-630 NNNIF
+630 NNNVF

-658 TDRGNN
+658 TDRGDN

-680 IVDPNDSETLY
+680 VVDPNDSETLY
-691 LGTDDDGVYKSI
+691 LGTDDDGVYKSTD
-703 NGGDSWK
+703 GGESWK
-710 KLNVSSLSKSFGVG
+710 KLNVSSIPKSFGVG
-724 DIVVDPQ
+724 DIIVDPQ
-731 NSDNIYIGTVDY
+731 NSNNIYIGTVDY
-743 FRLSENRGVLGDFG
+743 FRLSESRGVLGDFG
-757 IYKSTDGGTTWE
+757 VYKSTDGGATWE
-769 EFNSGLKHLGVF
+769 EFNSVLKHLGVF
-781 SLEISEENRIL
+781 SLELSEENRIL

-798 GGVYWISLDD
+798 GGVYWIDLNN

>member
-1 MIKIV
+1 MIENSK
-6 IMSTKFKPLLL
+6 K
-17 LLIVFL
+17 LIVFILFL
-23 LIPACSDGETSSPNL
+23 LTISACSGDDSSGPSL
-38 VEISSED
+38 VEISSDTED
-45 DDEEES
+45 VDYEEEDGDDQEDSDEEENN
-51 EDEEFENNE
+51 DIDITEFIPPE
-60 EEAEDEEREFEY
+60 
-72 IAPVLPVLPDPP
+72 LPDLPDPVL
-84 ISSSEWNQV
+84 SSSKWNQV

-107 PDGYWV
+107 SDGYWV

-119 GLSDSNLYLVDNKE
+119 GLSDSNLYLVNSKT
-133 FTWELKKTI
+133 FIWELKKTI
-142 SGNMGGVVVDAS
+142 SGNMGGVVVNAS

-163 EATSNSDSGVFISKD
+163 EATSNSDSGVFVSKD
-178 GGETWDETEVG
+178 GGKTWDEAKIDG
-189 GGQYSAI
+189 SQYSAI
-196 AIGSQNTSTLYVAGR
+196 TIGSQNTSTLYVAGR
-211 YFPNGEDCED
+211 HFPNGEDCED
-221 EEGEDDCTPEKNSA
+221 EEDEDDCTPEKNSA

-254 GVFQEIEL
+254 GVFKEIEL

-272 IDKVRVLYV
+272 IDKVTVLYV

-286 DLIFVGTS
+286 DQIFVGTS
-294 NLLVKSG
+294 NLLLKSN
-301 DRGSSWKTLSNTF
+301 DRGSSWESLSDTF

-331 IYVRI
+331 IYARI

-350 DPDYEESVS
+350 DADYEESVS

-377 LDEVTGDPSE
+377 LEEVTGDPSE

-405 RETFVSKDAG
+405 RETFVSKDG
-415 MSSDVFLDT
+415 GISSDVFLDT

-438 TFGESEAE
+438 TFGESESE

-459 DNGRT
+459 DNGKT
-464 WIETN
+464 WIESN

-476 VVDIVTALDGTMY
+476 VVDLVTSLDGTMY

-500 IDGGKNWGF
+500 TDGGKNWVF

-524 HPENPDT
+524 HPEDADT
-531 IFTTTNGGVYKS
+531 LFTTTNGGVYKS
-543 TNAGESWKLIGGS
+543 TNAGKSWELIGGS
-556 DLCDDEDVGGNC
+556 DLCDDEDAGGNC
-568 HYHGIIVEKEAPF
+568 HYHGIVVEKEAPF

-601 SENSGDTWKASDNGF
+601 SEDNGESWRNSDDGF

-630 NNNIF
+630 NNNVF
-635 YATTQGA
+635 YATTQGE

-670 GLDSLETNVL
+670 GLNSLETNVL
-680 IVDPNDSETLY
+680 AVDPNDSDVLY
-691 LGTDDDGVYKSI
+691 LGTDDDGIYKSI
-703 NGGDSWK
+703 NGGENWK
-710 KLNVSSLSKSFGVG
+710 KLIPTASFGVG
-724 DIVVDPQ
+724 DIIVDPQ
-731 NSDNIYIGTVDY
+731 NSNNVYMGTVDY
-743 FRLSENRGVLGDFG
+743 FRLSESRGVLGDFG
-757 IYKSTDGGTTWE
+757 VYKSTDGGTTWE
-769 EFNSGLKHLGVF
+769 EFNSGLNHLGVF
-781 SLEISEENRIL
+781 SLELSEENRIL

-798 GGVYWISLDD
+798 GGVYWINLDG

>member
-1 MIKIV
+1 MIENSK
-6 IMSTKFKPLLL
+6 K
-17 LLIVFL
+17 LIVFILFL
-23 LIPACSDGETSSPNL
+23 LILSGCSSDDSSGPTL
-38 VEISSED
+38 VEISSDEED
-45 DDEEES
+45 VDYEEEDSDEEEDN
-51 EDEEFENNE
+51 DEEEN
-60 EEAEDEEREFEY
+60 DDIDITEFIPPE
-72 IAPVLPVLPDPP
+72 LPDLPDPVL
-84 ISSSEWNQV
+84 SSTKWNQV

-107 PDGYWV
+107 SDGYWV

-119 GLSDSNLYLVDNKE
+119 GLSDSNLYLVDSKT
-133 FTWELKKTI
+133 FVWELKKTI
-142 SGNMGGVVVDAS
+142 SGNMGGVVVNAS

-163 EATSNSDSGVFISKD
+163 EATSNSDSGVFVSKD
-178 GGETWDETEVG
+178 GGKTWDEAKIDG
-189 GGQYSAI
+189 SQYSAI
-196 AIGSQNTSTLYVAGR
+196 TIGSQNTSTLYVAGR
-211 YFPNGEDCED
+211 HFPNGEDCED
-221 EEGEDDCTPEKNSA
+221 EEDEDDCTPEKNSA

-254 GVFQEIEL
+254 GVFKEIEL

-272 IDKVRVLYV
+272 IDKVTVLYV

-286 DLIFVGTS
+286 DQIFVGTS
-294 NLLVKSG
+294 NLLLKSN
-301 DRGSSWKTLSNTF
+301 DRGSSWESLSDTF

-331 IYVRI
+331 IYARI

-377 LDEVTGDPSE
+377 LEEVTGDPSE

-405 RETFVSKDAG
+405 RETFVSKDG
-415 MSSDVFLDT
+415 GISSDVFLDT

-438 TFGESEAE
+438 TFGESESE

-459 DNGRT
+459 DNGKT
-464 WIETN
+464 WIESN

-476 VVDIVTALDGTMY
+476 VVDLVTSLDGTMY

-500 IDGGKNWGF
+500 TDGGKNWVF

-524 HPENPDT
+524 HPEDADT
-531 IFTTTNGGVYKS
+531 LFTTTNGGVYKS
-543 TNAGESWKLIGGS
+543 TNAGKSWELIGGS
-556 DLCDDEDVGGNC
+556 DLCDDEDAGGNC
-568 HYHGIIVEKEAPF
+568 HYHGIVVEKEAPF

-601 SENSGDTWKASDNGF
+601 SEDNGESWRNSDDGF

-625 IIDPN
+625 VIDPN
-630 NNNIF
+630 NNNVF
-635 YATTQGA
+635 YATTQGE

-670 GLDSLETNVL
+670 GLNSLETNVL
-680 IVDPNDSETLY
+680 AVDPNDSDVLY
-691 LGTDDDGVYKSI
+691 LGTDDDGIYKSI
-703 NGGDSWK
+703 NGGENWK
-710 KLNVSSLSKSFGVG
+710 KLIPTASFGVG
-724 DIVVDPQ
+724 DIIVDPQ
-731 NSDNIYIGTVDY
+731 NSNNVYMGTVDY
-743 FRLSENRGVLGDFG
+743 FRLSESRGVLGDFG
-757 IYKSTDGGTTWE
+757 VYKSTDGGTTWE
-769 EFNSGLKHLGVF
+769 EFNSGLNHLGVF
-781 SLEISEENRIL
+781 SLELSEENRIL

-798 GGVYWISLDD
+798 GGVYWINLDG

>member
-1 MIKIV
+1 MIKNSNKLI
-6 IMSTKFKPLLL
+6 
-17 LLIVFL
+17 LLILFFL
-23 LIPACSDGETSSPNL
+23 IVSACSSNDSSGPEL
-38 VEISSED
+38 IEISS
-45 DDEEES
+45 DEEG
-51 EDEEFENNE
+51 EEENDNE
-60 EEAEDEEREFEY
+60 EGEEENDNEEGEEENDNEEALNFIPPE
-72 IAPVLPVLPDPP
+72 LPDLPDPAL
-84 ISSSEWNQV
+84 SSSRWNQV

-107 PDGYWV
+107 SDGYWV

-142 SGNMGGVVVDAS
+142 SGNMGGVVVDVS

-254 GVFQEIEL
+254 GIFEEIEL
-262 EEGQELEEED
+262 EEGRELEEED
-272 IDKVRVLYV
+272 IDKVTVLYV

-286 DLIFVGTS
+286 DHIFVGTS
-294 NLLVKSG
+294 NLLLKST
-301 DRGSSWKTLSNTF
+301 DRGETWRSLSDTF

-322 AIHPNNPNI
+322 AIHPNNPDI
-331 IYVRI
+331 IYARI
-336 GLYTFSDCS
+336 GIYTFSDCS

-359 KYCPGIYKSTD
+359 KYCPGVYKSTD
-370 GGESWKL
+370 GGENWKL
-377 LDEVTGDPSE
+377 LEEATGDPSE

-393 EYNDSEIYSVFG
+393 EYNDSEIYSVFS

-415 MSSDVFLDT
+415 LSSDEFLNT

-438 TFGESEAE
+438 TFGESESE

-459 DNGRT
+459 DNGQT

-509 ASFGIKNWYGMQLAT
+509 ASFGIKSWYGMQLAT
-524 HPENPDT
+524 HPEDADT
-531 IFTTTNGGVYKS
+531 VFTTTSGGVYKS
-543 TNAGESWKLIGGS
+543 TNAGESWRVIGGS
-556 DLCDDEDVGGNC
+556 DLCDDEEAGGNC
-568 HYHGIIVEKEAPF
+568 HYHGIIIEKEAPF

-592 AKEGVGLTG
+592 SKEDVGLTG
-601 SENSGDTWKASDNGF
+601 SEDNGESWRKSDDGF

-630 NNNIF
+630 NNNVF

-658 TDRGNN
+658 NDRGNS

-670 GLDSLETNVL
+670 GLDSLETNIL
-680 IVDPNDSETLY
+680 TVDPNDSETLY
-691 LGTDDDGVYKSI
+691 LGTDDDGVYKSTD
-703 NGGDSWK
+703 GGESWK
-710 KLNVSSLSKSFGVG
+710 KLTVSSLSKSFGVG
-724 DIVVDPQ
+724 DIIVDPQ
-731 NSDNIYIGTVDY
+731 NSNNIYIGTVDY
-743 FRLSENRGVLGDFG
+743 FRLSESRGVLGDFG
-757 IYKSTDGGTTWE
+757 VYKSTDGGATWE
-769 EFNSGLKHLGVF
+769 EFNVGLNHLGVF
-781 SLEISEENRIL
+781 SLELSEENRIL

-798 GGVYWISLDD
+798 GGVYWISLDN

>member
-1 MIKIV
+1 MIENSK
-6 IMSTKFKPLLL
+6 K
-17 LLIVFL
+17 LIVFILFL
-23 LIPACSDGETSSPNL
+23 LTISACSGDDSSGPSL
-38 VEISSED
+38 VEISSDTED
-45 DDEEES
+45 VDYEEEDGDDQEDSDEEENN
-51 EDEEFENNE
+51 DIDITEFIPPE
-60 EEAEDEEREFEY
+60 
-72 IAPVLPVLPDPP
+72 LPDLPDPVL
-84 ISSSEWNQV
+84 SSSKWNQV

-107 PDGYWV
+107 SDGYWV

-119 GLSDSNLYLVDNKE
+119 GLSDSNLYLVNSKT
-133 FTWELKKTI
+133 FIWELKKTI
-142 SGNMGGVVVDAS
+142 SGNMGGVVVNAS

-163 EATSNSDSGVFISKD
+163 EATSNSDSGVFVSKD
-178 GGETWDETEVG
+178 GGKTWDEAKIDG
-189 GGQYSAI
+189 SQYSAI

-211 YFPNGEDCED
+211 HFPYGEDCED
-221 EEGEDDCTPEKNSA
+221 EEDEDDCTPEKNSA

-254 GVFQEIEL
+254 GVFKEIEL

-272 IDKVRVLYV
+272 IDKVTVLYV

-286 DLIFVGTS
+286 DQIFVGTS
-294 NLLVKSG
+294 NLLLKSN
-301 DRGSSWKTLSNTF
+301 DRGSSWESLSDTF

-322 AIHPNNPNI
+322 AIHPNNPDI
-331 IYVRI
+331 IYARI
-336 GLYTFSDCS
+336 GIYTFSDCS

-377 LDEVTGDPSE
+377 LEEVTGDPSE

-405 RETFVSKDAG
+405 RETFVSKDG
-415 MSSDVFLDT
+415 GISSDVFLDT

-438 TFGESEAE
+438 TFGESESE

-459 DNGRT
+459 DNGKT
-464 WIETN
+464 WIESN

-476 VVDIVTALDGTMY
+476 VVDLVTSLDGTMY

-500 IDGGKNWGF
+500 TDGGKNWVF

-524 HPENPDT
+524 HPEDADT
-531 IFTTTNGGVYKS
+531 LFTTTNGGVYKS
-543 TNAGESWKLIGGS
+543 TNAGKSWELIGGS
-556 DLCDDEDVGGNC
+556 DLCDDEDAGGNC
-568 HYHGIIVEKEAPF
+568 HYHGIVVEKEAPF

-601 SENSGDTWKASDNGF
+601 SEDNGESWRNSDDGF

-630 NNNIF
+630 NNNVF
-635 YATTQGA
+635 YATTQGE

-670 GLDSLETNVL
+670 GLNSLETNVL
-680 IVDPNDSETLY
+680 AVDPNDSDVLY
-691 LGTDDDGVYKSI
+691 LGTDDDGIYKSI
-703 NGGDSWK
+703 NGGENWK
-710 KLNVSSLSKSFGVG
+710 KLIPTASFGVG
-724 DIVVDPQ
+724 DIIVDPQ
-731 NSDNIYIGTVDY
+731 NSNNVYMGTVDY
-743 FRLSENRGVLGDFG
+743 FRLSESRGVLGDFG
-757 IYKSTDGGTTWE
+757 VYKSTDGGTTWE
-769 EFNSGLKHLGVF
+769 EFNSGLNHLGVF
-781 SLEISEENRIL
+781 SLELSEENRIL

-798 GGVYWISLDD
+798 GGVYWINLDG

>member
-1 MIKIV
+1 MIENSK
-6 IMSTKFKPLLL
+6 K
-17 LLIVFL
+17 LIVFILFL
-23 LIPACSDGETSSPNL
+23 LIFSGCSSDDSSGPTL
-38 VEISSED
+38 VEISSDEED
-45 DDEEES
+45 VDYEEEDSDEEEDN
-51 EDEEFENNE
+51 DEEEN
-60 EEAEDEEREFEY
+60 DDMDITEFIPPE
-72 IAPVLPVLPDPP
+72 LPDLPDPVL
-84 ISSSEWNQV
+84 SSSKWNQV

-107 PDGYWV
+107 SDGYWV

-119 GLSDSNLYLVDNKE
+119 GLSDSNLYLVDSKT
-133 FTWELKKTI
+133 FVWELKKTI
-142 SGNMGGVVVDAS
+142 SGNMGGVVVNAS

-163 EATSNSDSGVFISKD
+163 EATSNSDSGVFVSKD
-178 GGETWDETEVG
+178 GGKTWDEAKIDG
-189 GGQYSAI
+189 SQYSAI
-196 AIGSQNTSTLYVAGR
+196 TIGSQNTSTLYVAGR
-211 YFPNGEDCED
+211 HFPNGEDCED
-221 EEGEDDCTPEKNSA
+221 EEDEDDCTPEKNSA

-254 GVFQEIEL
+254 GVFKEIEL

-272 IDKVRVLYV
+272 IDKVTVLYV

-286 DLIFVGTS
+286 DRIFVGTS
-294 NLLVKSG
+294 NLLLKSN
-301 DRGSSWKTLSNTF
+301 DRGSSWESLSDTF

-331 IYVRI
+331 IYARI

-345 DVDND
+345 NVDND

-359 KYCPGIYKSTD
+359 KYCPGVYKSTD
-370 GGESWKL
+370 GGENWKL
-377 LDEVTGDPSE
+377 LEEATGDPSE

-405 RETFVSKDAG
+405 RETFVSKDG
-415 MSSDVFLDT
+415 GISSDVFLDT

-438 TFGESEAE
+438 TFGESESE

-459 DNGRT
+459 DNGKT
-464 WIETN
+464 WIESN

-476 VVDIVTALDGTMY
+476 VVDLVTSLDGTMY

-500 IDGGKNWGF
+500 TDGGKNWVF

-524 HPENPDT
+524 HPEDADT
-531 IFTTTNGGVYKS
+531 LFTTTNGGVYKS
-543 TNAGESWKLIGGS
+543 TNAGKSWELIGGS
-556 DLCDDEDVGGNC
+556 DLCDDEDAGGNC
-568 HYHGIIVEKEAPF
+568 HYHGIVVEKEAPF

-601 SENSGDTWKASDNGF
+601 SEDNGESWRNSDDGF

-625 IIDPN
+625 VIDPN

-635 YATTQGA
+635 YATTQGE
-642 TEYTDKV
+642 TDYTDKV

-670 GLDSLETNVL
+670 GLNSLETNVL
-680 IVDPNDSETLY
+680 AVDPNDSDVLY
-691 LGTDDDGVYKSI
+691 LGTDDDGIYKSI
-703 NGGDSWK
+703 NGGENWK
-710 KLNVSSLSKSFGVG
+710 KLIPTASFGVG
-724 DIVVDPQ
+724 DIIVDPQ
-731 NSDNIYIGTVDY
+731 NSNNVYMGTVDY
-743 FRLSENRGVLGDFG
+743 FRLSESRGVLGDFG
-757 IYKSTDGGTTWE
+757 VYKSTDGGTTWE
-769 EFNSGLKHLGVF
+769 EFNSGLNHLGVF
-781 SLEISEENRIL
+781 SLELSEENRIL

-798 GGVYWISLDD
+798 GGVYWINLDG

>member
-1 MIKIV
+1 MIENSK
-6 IMSTKFKPLLL
+6 K
-17 LLIVFL
+17 LIVFILFL
-23 LIPACSDGETSSPNL
+23 LILSGCSSDDSSGPTL
-38 VEISSED
+38 VEISSDEED
-45 DDEEES
+45 MDYEEEDGDEEEDS
-51 EDEEFENNE
+51 DEEEN
-60 EEAEDEEREFEY
+60 DDMDITEFIPPE
-72 IAPVLPVLPDPP
+72 LPDLPDPVL
-84 ISSSEWNQV
+84 SSSKWNQV

-107 PDGYWV
+107 SDGYWV

-119 GLSDSNLYLVDNKE
+119 GLSDSNLYLVDSKT
-133 FTWELKKTI
+133 FVWELKKTI
-142 SGNMGGVVVDAS
+142 SGNMGGVVVNAS

-163 EATSNSDSGVFISKD
+163 EATSNSDSGVFVSKD
-178 GGETWDETEVG
+178 GGKTWDEAKIDG
-189 GGQYSAI
+189 SQYSAI
-196 AIGSQNTSTLYVAGR
+196 TIGSQNTSTLYVAGR
-211 YFPNGEDCED
+211 HFPNGEDCED
-221 EEGEDDCTPEKNSA
+221 EEDEDDCTPEKNSA

-254 GVFQEIEL
+254 GVFKEIEL

-272 IDKVRVLYV
+272 IDKVTVLYV

-286 DLIFVGTS
+286 DQIFVGTS
-294 NLLVKSG
+294 NLLLKSN
-301 DRGSSWKTLSNTF
+301 DRGSSWESLSDTF

-331 IYVRI
+331 IYARI

-377 LDEVTGDPSE
+377 LEEVTGDPSE

-405 RETFVSKDAG
+405 RETFVSKDG
-415 MSSDVFLDT
+415 GISSDVFLDT

-438 TFGESEAE
+438 TFGESESE

-459 DNGRT
+459 DNGKT

-476 VVDIVTALDGTMY
+476 VVDLVTSLDGTMY

-500 IDGGKNWGF
+500 TDGGKNWVF

-524 HPENPDT
+524 HPEDADT
-531 IFTTTNGGVYKS
+531 LFTTTNGGVYKS
-543 TNAGESWKLIGGS
+543 TNAGKSWELIGGS
-556 DLCDDEDVGGNC
+556 DLCDDEDAGGNC
-568 HYHGIIVEKEAPF
+568 HYHGIVVEKEAPF

-601 SENSGDTWKASDNGF
+601 SEDNGESWRNSDDGF

-625 IIDPN
+625 VIDPN
-630 NNNIF
+630 NNNVF
-635 YATTQGA
+635 YATTQGE

-670 GLDSLETNVL
+670 GLNSLETNVL
-680 IVDPNDSETLY
+680 AVDPNDSDVLY
-691 LGTDDDGVYKSI
+691 LGTDDDGIYKSI
-703 NGGDSWK
+703 NGGENWK
-710 KLNVSSLSKSFGVG
+710 KLIPSASFGIG

-731 NSDNIYIGTVDY
+731 NSNNVYMGTVDY
-743 FRLSENRGVLGDFG
+743 FRLSESRGVLGDFG
-757 IYKSTDGGTTWE
+757 VYKSTDGGTTWE
-769 EFNSGLKHLGVF
+769 EFNSGLNHLGVF
-781 SLEISEENRIL
+781 SLELSEENRIL

-798 GGVYWISLDD
+798 GGVYWINLDG

>member
-1 MIKIV
+1 MIENSK
-6 IMSTKFKPLLL
+6 K
-17 LLIVFL
+17 LIVFILFL
-23 LIPACSDGETSSPNL
+23 LILSGCSSDDSSGPTL
-38 VEISSED
+38 VEISSDKED
-45 DDEEES
+45 VDYEEEDGDEEEDS
-51 EDEEFENNE
+51 DEEENN
-60 EEAEDEEREFEY
+60 DMDITEFIPPE
-72 IAPVLPVLPDPP
+72 LPDLPDPVL
-84 ISSSEWNQV
+84 SSSKWNQV

-107 PDGYWV
+107 SDGYWV

-119 GLSDSNLYLVDNKE
+119 GLSDSNLYLVNSKT
-133 FTWELKKTI
+133 FIWELKKTI
-142 SGNMGGVVVDAS
+142 SGNMGGVVVNAS

-163 EATSNSDSGVFISKD
+163 EATSNSDSGVFVSKD
-178 GGETWDETEVG
+178 GGKTWDEAKIDG
-189 GGQYSAI
+189 SQYSAI
-196 AIGSQNTSTLYVAGR
+196 TIGSQNTSTLYVAGR
-211 YFPNGEDCED
+211 HFPNGEDCED
-221 EEGEDDCTPEKNSA
+221 EEDEDDCTPEKNSA

-254 GVFQEIEL
+254 GVFKEIEL

-272 IDKVRVLYV
+272 IDKVTVLYV

-286 DLIFVGTS
+286 DQIFVGTS
-294 NLLVKSG
+294 NLLLKSN
-301 DRGSSWKTLSNTF
+301 DRGSSWESLSDTF

-331 IYVRI
+331 IYARI

-350 DPDYEESVS
+350 DADYEESVS

-377 LDEVTGDPSE
+377 LEEVTGDPSE

-405 RETFVSKDAG
+405 RETFVSKDG
-415 MSSDVFLDT
+415 GISSDVFLDT

-438 TFGESEAE
+438 TFGESESE

-459 DNGRT
+459 DNGKT
-464 WIETN
+464 WIESN

-476 VVDIVTALDGTMY
+476 VVDLVTSLDGTMY

-500 IDGGKNWGF
+500 TDGGKNWVF

-524 HPENPDT
+524 HPEDADT
-531 IFTTTNGGVYKS
+531 LFTTTNGGVYKS
-543 TNAGESWKLIGGS
+543 TNAGKSWELIGGS
-556 DLCDDEDVGGNC
+556 DLCDDEDAGGNC
-568 HYHGIIVEKEAPF
+568 HYHGIVVEKEAPF

-601 SENSGDTWKASDNGF
+601 SEDNGESWRNSDDGF

-630 NNNIF
+630 NNNVF
-635 YATTQGA
+635 YATTQGE

-670 GLDSLETNVL
+670 GLNSLETNVL
-680 IVDPNDSETLY
+680 AVDPNDSDVLY
-691 LGTDDDGVYKSI
+691 LGTDDDGIYKSI
-703 NGGDSWK
+703 NGGENWK
-710 KLNVSSLSKSFGVG
+710 KLIPTASFGVG
-724 DIVVDPQ
+724 DIIVDPQ
-731 NSDNIYIGTVDY
+731 NSNNVYMGTVDY
-743 FRLSENRGVLGDFG
+743 FRLSESRGVLGDFG
-757 IYKSTDGGTTWE
+757 VYKSTDGGTTWE
-769 EFNSGLKHLGVF
+769 EFNSGLNHLGVF
-781 SLEISEENRIL
+781 SLELSEENRIL

-798 GGVYWISLDD
+798 GGVYWINLDG

>member
-1 MIKIV
+1 MIENSKKLIV
-6 IMSTKFKPLLL
+6 FILF
-17 LLIVFL
+17 LLIVS
-23 LIPACSDGETSSPNL
+23 ACSSDDSSGPTL
-38 VEISSED
+38 VEISSDEEGED
-45 DDEEES
+45 YEEDGDEEEDS
-51 EDEEFENNE
+51 DEEEN
-60 EEAEDEEREFEY
+60 DDMDVREFIPPE
-72 IAPVLPVLPDPP
+72 LPDLPDPVL
-84 ISSSEWNQV
+84 SSTKWNQV

-107 PDGYWV
+107 SDGYWV

-119 GLSDSNLYLVDNKE
+119 GLSDSNLYLVDGKT

-142 SGNMGGVVVDAS
+142 SGNMGGVVVNES
-154 NSNQIAFYT
+154 NSDQIAFYT
-163 EATSNSDSGVFISKD
+163 EATSNSDSGVFVSKD
-178 GGETWDETEVG
+178 GGKTWEEAKIDG
-189 GGQYSAI
+189 SQYSAI
-196 AIGSQNTSTLYVAGR
+196 ALGSQNTSTLYVAGR
-211 YFPNGEDCED
+211 HFPNGEDCED

-246 IKSSSIPK
+246 IKSSTIPK
-254 GVFQEIEL
+254 GIFKEIEL

-286 DLIFVGTS
+286 DHIFVGTS
-294 NLLVKSG
+294 NLLLKSN
-301 DRGSSWKTLSNTF
+301 DRGSSWESLSDTF

-331 IYVRI
+331 IYARI

-345 DVDND
+345 NVDND

-377 LDEVTGDPSE
+377 LEEVTGDPSE

-415 MSSDVFLDT
+415 ISSDVFLDT

-438 TFGESEAE
+438 TFGENESE
-446 VFMAGLQGVYRTY
+446 VFIAGLQGVYRTY
-459 DNGRT
+459 DNGKT

-476 VVDIVTALDGTMY
+476 VVDLVTALDGTMY

-500 IDGGKNWGF
+500 TDGGKNWVF

-524 HPENPDT
+524 HPEDADT
-531 IFTTTNGGVYKS
+531 VFTTTNGGVYKS

-556 DLCDDEDVGGNC
+556 DLCDDEDAGGNC
-568 HYHGIIVEKEAPF
+568 HYHGIVVEKEAPF

-601 SENSGDTWKASDNGF
+601 SEDNGESWRNSDDGF

-630 NNNIF
+630 NNNVF
-635 YATTQGA
+635 YATTQGE

-664 WTQINN
+664 WIQINN
-670 GLDSLETNVL
+670 GLNSLETNVL
-680 IVDPNDSETLY
+680 AIDPNDSEVLY
-691 LGTDDDGVYKSI
+691 LGTDDDGIYKSV
-703 NGGDSWK
+703 NGGENWE
-710 KLNVSSLSKSFGVG
+710 KLIPSASFGVG
-724 DIVVDPQ
+724 DIIVDPQ
-731 NSDNIYIGTVDY
+731 NSNNVYMGTVDY
-743 FRLSENRGVLGDFG
+743 FRLSESRGVLGDFG
-757 IYKSTDGGTTWE
+757 VYKSTDGGTTWE
-769 EFNSGLKHLGVF
+769 EFNSGLNHLGVF
-781 SLEISEENRIL
+781 SLELSEENRIL

-798 GGVYWISLDD
+798 GGVYWINLDS

>member
-1 MIKIV
+1 MIENSK
-6 IMSTKFKPLLL
+6 K
-17 LLIVFL
+17 LIVFILFL
-23 LIPACSDGETSSPNL
+23 LILSGCSSDDSSGPTL
-38 VEISSED
+38 IEISSDEED
-45 DDEEES
+45 VDYEEEDSDEEEDN
-51 EDEEFENNE
+51 DEEEN
-60 EEAEDEEREFEY
+60 DDIDITEFIPPE
-72 IAPVLPVLPDPP
+72 LPDLPDPVL
-84 ISSSEWNQV
+84 SSTKWNQV

-107 PDGYWV
+107 SDGYWV

-119 GLSDSNLYLVDNKE
+119 GLSDSNLYLVDSKT
-133 FTWELKKTI
+133 FVWELKKTI
-142 SGNMGGVVVDAS
+142 SGNMGGVVVNAS

-163 EATSNSDSGVFISKD
+163 EATSNSDSGVFVSKD
-178 GGETWDETEVG
+178 GGKTWDEAKIDG
-189 GGQYSAI
+189 SQYSAI
-196 AIGSQNTSTLYVAGR
+196 TIGSQNTSTLYVAGR
-211 YFPNGEDCED
+211 HFPYGEDCED
-221 EEGEDDCTPEKNSA
+221 EEDEDDCTPEKNSA

-254 GVFQEIEL
+254 GVFKEIEL

-272 IDKVRVLYV
+272 IDKVTVLYV

-286 DLIFVGTS
+286 DQIFVGTS
-294 NLLVKSG
+294 NLLLKSN
-301 DRGSSWKTLSNTF
+301 DRGSSWESLSDTF

-331 IYVRI
+331 IYARI

-345 DVDND
+345 NVDND
-350 DPDYEESVS
+350 DADYEESVS

-377 LDEVTGDPSE
+377 LEEVTGDPSE

-405 RETFVSKDAG
+405 RETFVSKDG
-415 MSSDVFLDT
+415 GISSDVFLDT

-438 TFGESEAE
+438 TFGESESE

-459 DNGRT
+459 DNGKT
-464 WIETN
+464 WIESN

-476 VVDIVTALDGTMY
+476 VVDLVTSLDGTMY

-500 IDGGKNWGF
+500 TDGGKNWVF

-524 HPENPDT
+524 HPEDADT
-531 IFTTTNGGVYKS
+531 LFTTTNGGVYKS
-543 TNAGESWKLIGGS
+543 TNAGKSWELIGGS
-556 DLCDDEDVGGNC
+556 DLCDDEDAGGNC
-568 HYHGIIVEKEAPF
+568 HYHGIVVEKEAPF

-601 SENSGDTWKASDNGF
+601 SEDNGESWRNSDDGF

-625 IIDPN
+625 VIDPN
-630 NNNIF
+630 NNNVF
-635 YATTQGA
+635 YATTQGE

-670 GLDSLETNVL
+670 GLNSLETNVL
-680 IVDPNDSETLY
+680 AVDPNDSDVLY
-691 LGTDDDGVYKSI
+691 LGTDDDGIYKSI
-703 NGGDSWK
+703 NGGENWK
-710 KLNVSSLSKSFGVG
+710 KLIPTASFGVG
-724 DIVVDPQ
+724 DIIVDPQ
-731 NSDNIYIGTVDY
+731 NSNNVYMGTVDY
-743 FRLSENRGVLGDFG
+743 FRLSESRGVLGDFG
-757 IYKSTDGGTTWE
+757 VYKSTDGGTTWE
-769 EFNSGLKHLGVF
+769 EFNSGLNHLGVF
-781 SLEISEENRIL
+781 SLELSEENRIL

-798 GGVYWISLDD
+798 GGVYWINLDG

>member
-1 MIKIV
+1 MIENSK
-6 IMSTKFKPLLL
+6 K
-17 LLIVFL
+17 LIVFILFL
-23 LIPACSDGETSSPNL
+23 LILSGCSSDDSSGPTV
-38 VEISSED
+38 VEISSDEED
-45 DDEEES
+45 VDYEEEDSDEEEN
-51 EDEEFENNE
+51 DDMDITEFIPPELPDL
-60 EEAEDEEREFEY
+60 AD
-72 IAPVLPVLPDPP
+72 PVL
-84 ISSSEWNQV
+84 SSSKWSQV

-107 PDGYWV
+107 SDGYWV

-119 GLSDSNLYLVDNKE
+119 GLSDSNLYLVDSKT
-133 FTWELKKTI
+133 FVWELKKTI
-142 SGNMGGVVVDAS
+142 SGNMGGVVVNAS

-163 EATSNSDSGVFISKD
+163 EATSNSDSGVFVSKD
-178 GGETWDETEVG
+178 GGKTWVEAKIDG
-189 GGQYSAI
+189 SQYSAI
-196 AIGSQNTSTLYVAGR
+196 TIGSQNTSTLYVAGR
-211 YFPNGEDCED
+211 HFPNGEDCEN
-221 EEGEDDCTPEKNSA
+221 EEDEDDCTPEKNSA

-254 GVFQEIEL
+254 GVFKEIEL

-272 IDKVRVLYV
+272 IDKVTVLYV

-286 DLIFVGTS
+286 DQIFVGTS
-294 NLLVKSG
+294 NLLLKSN
-301 DRGSSWKTLSNTF
+301 DRGSSWESLSDTF

-331 IYVRI
+331 IYARI

-350 DPDYEESVS
+350 DADYEESVS

-377 LDEVTGDPSE
+377 LEEVTGDPSE

-405 RETFVSKDAG
+405 RETFVSKDG
-415 MSSDVFLDT
+415 GISSDVFLDT

-438 TFGESEAE
+438 TFGESESE

-459 DNGRT
+459 DNGKT
-464 WIETN
+464 WIESN

-476 VVDIVTALDGTMY
+476 VVDLVTSLDGTMY

-500 IDGGKNWGF
+500 TDAGKNWVF

-524 HPENPDT
+524 HPEDADT
-531 IFTTTNGGVYKS
+531 LFTTTNGGVYKS
-543 TNAGESWKLIGGS
+543 TNAGKSWELIGGS
-556 DLCDDEDVGGNC
+556 DLCDDEDAGGNC
-568 HYHGIIVEKEAPF
+568 HYHGIVVEKEAPF

-601 SENSGDTWKASDNGF
+601 SEDNGESWRNSDDGF

-625 IIDPN
+625 VIDPN
-630 NNNIF
+630 NNNVF
-635 YATTQGA
+635 YATTQGE

-670 GLDSLETNVL
+670 GLNSLETNVL
-680 IVDPNDSETLY
+680 AVDPNDSDVLY
-691 LGTDDDGVYKSI
+691 LGTDDDGIYKSI
-703 NGGDSWK
+703 NGGENWK
-710 KLNVSSLSKSFGVG
+710 KLIPTASFGVG
-724 DIVVDPQ
+724 DIIVDPQ
-731 NSDNIYIGTVDY
+731 NSNNVYMGTVDY
-743 FRLSENRGVLGDFG
+743 FRLSESRGVLGDFG
-757 IYKSTDGGTTWE
+757 VYKSTDGGTTWE
-769 EFNSGLKHLGVF
+769 EFNSGLNHLGVF
-781 SLEISEENRIL
+781 SLELSEENRIL

-798 GGVYWISLDD
+798 GGVYWINLDG

>member
-1 MIKIV
+1 MIENSK
-6 IMSTKFKPLLL
+6 K
-17 LLIVFL
+17 LIVFILFL
-23 LIPACSDGETSSPNL
+23 LILSGCSNDDSSGPTL
-38 VEISSED
+38 VEISSDEED
-45 DDEEES
+45 VDYEEEDGDEEKDSDEEEN
-51 EDEEFENNE
+51 DDMDITEFIPPE
-60 EEAEDEEREFEY
+60 
-72 IAPVLPVLPDPP
+72 LPDLPDPVL
-84 ISSSEWNQV
+84 SSSKWNQV

-107 PDGYWV
+107 SDGYWV

-119 GLSDSNLYLVDNKE
+119 GLSDSNLYLVDSKT
-133 FTWELKKTI
+133 FVWELKKTI
-142 SGNMGGVVVDAS
+142 SGNMGGVVVNAS

-163 EATSNSDSGVFISKD
+163 EATSNSDSGVFVSKD
-178 GGETWDETEVG
+178 GGKTWDEAKIDG
-189 GGQYSAI
+189 SQYSAI
-196 AIGSQNTSTLYVAGR
+196 TIGSQNTSTLYVAGR
-211 YFPNGEDCED
+211 HFPYGEDCED
-221 EEGEDDCTPEKNSA
+221 EEDEDDCTPEKNSA

-254 GVFQEIEL
+254 GVFKEIEL

-272 IDKVRVLYV
+272 IDKVTVLYV

-286 DLIFVGTS
+286 DQIFVGTS
-294 NLLVKSG
+294 NLLLKSNN
-301 DRGSSWKTLSNTF
+301 RGSSWESLSDTF

-331 IYVRI
+331 IYARI

-350 DPDYEESVS
+350 DADYEESVS

-377 LDEVTGDPSE
+377 LEEVTGDPSE

-405 RETFVSKDAG
+405 RETFVSKDG
-415 MSSDVFLDT
+415 GISSDVFLDT

-438 TFGESEAE
+438 TFGESESE

-459 DNGRT
+459 DNGKT
-464 WIETN
+464 WIESN

-476 VVDIVTALDGTMY
+476 VVDLVTSLDGTMY

-500 IDGGKNWGF
+500 TDGGKNWVF

-524 HPENPDT
+524 HPEDADT
-531 IFTTTNGGVYKS
+531 LFTTTNGGVYKS
-543 TNAGESWKLIGGS
+543 TNAGKSWELIGGS
-556 DLCDDEDVGGNC
+556 DLCDDEDAGGNC
-568 HYHGIIVEKEAPF
+568 HYHGIVVEKEAPF

-601 SENSGDTWKASDNGF
+601 SEDNGESWRNSDDGF

-625 IIDPN
+625 VIDPN

-635 YATTQGA
+635 YATTQGE

-670 GLDSLETNVL
+670 GLNSLETNVL
-680 IVDPNDSETLY
+680 AVDPNDSDVLY
-691 LGTDDDGVYKSI
+691 LGTDDDGIYKSI
-703 NGGDSWK
+703 NGGENWK
-710 KLNVSSLSKSFGVG
+710 KLIPTASFGVG
-724 DIVVDPQ
+724 DIIVDPQ
-731 NSDNIYIGTVDY
+731 NSNNVYMGTVDY
-743 FRLSENRGVLGDFG
+743 FRLSESRGVLGDFG
-757 IYKSTDGGTTWE
+757 VYKSTDGGTTWE
-769 EFNSGLKHLGVF
+769 EFNSGLNHLGVF
-781 SLEISEENRIL
+781 SLELSEENRIL

-798 GGVYWISLDD
+798 GGVYWINLDG

>member
-1 MIKIV
+1 MIENSK
-6 IMSTKFKPLLL
+6 K
-17 LLIVFL
+17 LIVFILFL
-23 LIPACSDGETSSPNL
+23 LILTACSSDDSSGPTL
-38 VEISSED
+38 VEVSSDEED
-45 DDEEES
+45 MDYEEEDGDEKEDGDEEEN
-51 EDEEFENNE
+51 DDMDITEFIPPE
-60 EEAEDEEREFEY
+60 
-72 IAPVLPVLPDPP
+72 LPDLPDPAL
-84 ISSSEWNQV
+84 SSTKWNQV

-107 PDGYWV
+107 SDGYWV

-119 GLSDSNLYLVDNKE
+119 GLSDSNLYLVDSKT
-133 FTWELKKTI
+133 FIWELKKTI
-142 SGNMGGVVVDAS
+142 SGNMGGVVVNAS

-163 EATSNSDSGVFISKD
+163 EATSNSDSGVFVSKD
-178 GGETWDETEVG
+178 GGKTWDETEIDG
-189 GGQYSAI
+189 SQYSAI
-196 AIGSQNTSTLYVAGR
+196 AIGSQNTSTLYVGGR

-221 EEGEDDCTPEKNSA
+221 EEDEDDCTPEKNSA

-254 GVFQEIEL
+254 GVFKEIEL

-286 DLIFVGTS
+286 DHIFVGTS
-294 NLLVKSG
+294 NLLLKSN
-301 DRGSSWKTLSNTF
+301 DRGSSWESLSDTF

-331 IYVRI
+331 IYARI

-377 LDEVTGDPSE
+377 LEEVTGDPSE

-405 RETFVSKDAG
+405 RETFVSKDG
-415 MSSDVFLDT
+415 GISSDVFLDT

-438 TFGESEAE
+438 TFGESESE

-459 DNGRT
+459 DDGKT

-476 VVDIVTALDGTMY
+476 VVDLVTSLDGTMY

-500 IDGGKNWGF
+500 TDGGKNWVF

-524 HPENPDT
+524 HPEDANT
-531 IFTTTNGGVYKS
+531 LFTTTNGGVYKS
-543 TNAGESWKLIGGS
+543 TNAGESWELIGGS
-556 DLCDDEDVGGNC
+556 DLCDDEDAGGNC
-568 HYHGIIVEKEAPF
+568 HYHGIVVEKETPF

-592 AKEGVGLTG
+592 SKEGVGLTG
-601 SENSGDTWKASDNGF
+601 SEDNGESWRNSDDGF

-625 IIDPN
+625 VIDPK

-635 YATTQGA
+635 YATTQGE

-670 GLDSLETNVL
+670 GLNSLETNVL
-680 IVDPNDSETLY
+680 AVDPNNSDVLY
-691 LGTDDDGVYKSI
+691 LGTDDDGIYKSI
-703 NGGDSWK
+703 NGGENWE
-710 KLNVSSLSKSFGVG
+710 KLIPSASFGVG

-731 NSDNIYIGTVDY
+731 NSNNVYMGTVDY
-743 FRLSENRGVLGDFG
+743 FRLSESRGVLGDFG
-757 IYKSTDGGTTWE
+757 VYKSTDGGTTWE
-769 EFNSGLKHLGVF
+769 EFNSGLNHLGVF
-781 SLEISEENRIL
+781 SLELSEERIL

-798 GGVYWISLDD
+798 GGVYWINLDG

>member
-1 MIKIV
+1 MIENSK
-6 IMSTKFKPLLL
+6 K
-17 LLIVFL
+17 LIVFILFL
-23 LIPACSDGETSSPNL
+23 LILSGCSSDDSSGPTL
-38 VEISSED
+38 VEISSDEED
-45 DDEEES
+45 VDYEEEDGDEKEDSDEEEN
-51 EDEEFENNE
+51 DDMDITEFIPPE
-60 EEAEDEEREFEY
+60 
-72 IAPVLPVLPDPP
+72 LPDLPDPVL
-84 ISSSEWNQV
+84 SSSKWNQV

-107 PDGYWV
+107 SDGYWV

-119 GLSDSNLYLVDNKE
+119 GLSDSNLYLVDSKT
-133 FTWELKKTI
+133 FIWELKKTI
-142 SGNMGGVVVDAS
+142 SGNMGGVVVNAS

-163 EATSNSDSGVFISKD
+163 EATSNSDSGVFVSKD
-178 GGETWDETEVG
+178 GGKTWDEAKIDG
-189 GGQYSAI
+189 SQYSAI
-196 AIGSQNTSTLYVAGR
+196 TIGSQNTSTLYVAGR
-211 YFPNGEDCED
+211 HFPNGEDCED
-221 EEGEDDCTPEKNSA
+221 EEDEDDCTPEKNSA

-254 GVFQEIEL
+254 GVFKEIEL

-272 IDKVRVLYV
+272 IDKVTVLYV

-286 DLIFVGTS
+286 DQIFVGTS
-294 NLLVKSG
+294 NLLLKSN
-301 DRGSSWKTLSNTF
+301 DRGSSWESLSDTF

-331 IYVRI
+331 IYARI

-350 DPDYEESVS
+350 DADYEESVS

-377 LDEVTGDPSE
+377 LEEVTGDPSE

-405 RETFVSKDAG
+405 RETFVSKDG
-415 MSSDVFLDT
+415 GISSDVFLDT

-438 TFGESEAE
+438 TFGESESE

-459 DNGRT
+459 DNGKT
-464 WIETN
+464 WIESN

-476 VVDIVTALDGTMY
+476 VVDLVTSLDGTMY

-500 IDGGKNWGF
+500 TDGGKNWVF

-524 HPENPDT
+524 HPEDADT
-531 IFTTTNGGVYKS
+531 LFTTTNGGVYKS
-543 TNAGESWKLIGGS
+543 TNAGKSWELIGGS
-556 DLCDDEDVGGNC
+556 DLCDDEDAGGTC
-568 HYHGIIVEKEAPF
+568 HYHGIVVEKEAPF

-601 SENSGDTWKASDNGF
+601 SEDNGESWRNSDDGF

-625 IIDPN
+625 VIDPN
-630 NNNIF
+630 NNNVF
-635 YATTQGA
+635 YATTQGE

-670 GLDSLETNVL
+670 GLNSLETNVL
-680 IVDPNDSETLY
+680 AVDPNDSDVLY
-691 LGTDDDGVYKSI
+691 LGTDDDGIYKSI
-703 NGGDSWK
+703 NGGENWK
-710 KLNVSSLSKSFGVG
+710 KLIPTASFGVG
-724 DIVVDPQ
+724 DIIVDPQ
-731 NSDNIYIGTVDY
+731 NSNNVYMGTVDY
-743 FRLSENRGVLGDFG
+743 FRLSESRGVLGDFG
-757 IYKSTDGGTTWE
+757 VYKSTDGGTTWE
-769 EFNSGLKHLGVF
+769 EFNSGLNHLGVF
-781 SLEISEENRIL
+781 SLELSEENRIL

-798 GGVYWISLDD
+798 GGVYWINLDG

>member
-1 MIKIV
+1 MIENSK
-6 IMSTKFKPLLL
+6 K
-17 LLIVFL
+17 LIVFILFL
-23 LIPACSDGETSSPNL
+23 LILSGCSSDDSSGPTL
-38 VEISSED
+38 VEISSDEED
-45 DDEEES
+45 VDYEEEDGDEEEDS
-51 EDEEFENNE
+51 DEEEN
-60 EEAEDEEREFEY
+60 DDMDITEFIPPE
-72 IAPVLPVLPDPP
+72 LPDLPDPVL
-84 ISSSEWNQV
+84 SSSKWNQV

-107 PDGYWV
+107 SDGYWV

-119 GLSDSNLYLVDNKE
+119 GLSDSNLYLVDSKT
-133 FTWELKKTI
+133 FVWELKKTI
-142 SGNMGGVVVDAS
+142 SGNMGGVVVNAS

-163 EATSNSDSGVFISKD
+163 EATSNSDSGVFVSKD
-178 GGETWDETEVG
+178 GGKTWDEAKIDG
-189 GGQYSAI
+189 SQYSAI
-196 AIGSQNTSTLYVAGR
+196 TIGSQNTSTLYVAGR
-211 YFPNGEDCED
+211 HFPNGEDCED
-221 EEGEDDCTPEKNSA
+221 EEDEDDCTPEKNSA

-254 GVFQEIEL
+254 GVFKEIEL

-272 IDKVRVLYV
+272 IDKVTVLYV

-286 DLIFVGTS
+286 DQIFVGTS
-294 NLLVKSG
+294 NLLLKSN
-301 DRGSSWKTLSNTF
+301 DRGSSWESLSDTF

-331 IYVRI
+331 IYARI

-350 DPDYEESVS
+350 DADYEESVS

-377 LDEVTGDPSE
+377 LEEVTGDPSE

-405 RETFVSKDAG
+405 RETFVSKDG
-415 MSSDVFLDT
+415 GISSDVFLDT

-438 TFGESEAE
+438 TFGESESE

-459 DNGRT
+459 DNGKT
-464 WIETN
+464 WIESN

-476 VVDIVTALDGTMY
+476 VVDLVTSLDGTMY

-500 IDGGKNWGF
+500 TDGGKNWVF

-524 HPENPDT
+524 HPEDADT
-531 IFTTTNGGVYKS
+531 LFTTTNGGVYKS
-543 TNAGESWKLIGGS
+543 TNAGKSWELIGGS
-556 DLCDDEDVGGNC
+556 DLCDDEDAGGNC
-568 HYHGIIVEKEAPF
+568 HYHGIVVEKEAPF

-601 SENSGDTWKASDNGF
+601 SEDNGESWRNSDDGF

-625 IIDPN
+625 VIDPN
-630 NNNIF
+630 NNNVF
-635 YATTQGA
+635 YATTQGE

-658 TDRGNN
+658 TDRGKN

-670 GLDSLETNVL
+670 GLNSLETNVL
-680 IVDPNDSETLY
+680 AVDPNDSDVLY
-691 LGTDDDGVYKSI
+691 LGTDDDGIYKSI
-703 NGGDSWK
+703 NGGENWK
-710 KLNVSSLSKSFGVG
+710 KLIPSASFGVG

-731 NSDNIYIGTVDY
+731 NSNNVYMGTVDY
-743 FRLSENRGVLGDFG
+743 FRLSESRGVLGDFG
-757 IYKSTDGGTTWE
+757 VYKSTDGGTTWE
-769 EFNSGLKHLGVF
+769 EFNSGLNHLGVF
-781 SLEISEENRIL
+781 SLELSEENRIL

-798 GGVYWISLDD
+798 GGVYWINLDG

>member
-1 MIKIV
+1 MIENSK
-6 IMSTKFKPLLL
+6 K
-17 LLIVFL
+17 LIVFILFL
-23 LIPACSDGETSSPNL
+23 LILSGCSSDDSSGPTL
-38 VEISSED
+38 VEISSDEED
-45 DDEEES
+45 MDYEEEDGDEEEDS
-51 EDEEFENNE
+51 DEEEN
-60 EEAEDEEREFEY
+60 DDMDITEFIPPE
-72 IAPVLPVLPDPP
+72 LPDLPDPVL
-84 ISSSEWNQV
+84 SSTKWNQV

-107 PDGYWV
+107 SDGYWV

-119 GLSDSNLYLVDNKE
+119 GLSDSNLYLVDSKT
-133 FTWELKKTI
+133 FVWELKKTI
-142 SGNMGGVVVDAS
+142 SGNMGGVVVNAS

-163 EATSNSDSGVFISKD
+163 EATSNSDSGVFVSKD
-178 GGETWDETEVG
+178 GGKTWDEAKIDG
-189 GGQYSAI
+189 SQYSAI
-196 AIGSQNTSTLYVAGR
+196 TIGSQNTSTLYVAGR
-211 YFPNGEDCED
+211 HFPNGEDCED
-221 EEGEDDCTPEKNSA
+221 EEDEDDCTPEKNSA

-254 GVFQEIEL
+254 GVFKEIEL

-272 IDKVRVLYV
+272 IDKVTVLYV

-286 DLIFVGTS
+286 DQIFVGTS
-294 NLLVKSG
+294 NLLLKSN
-301 DRGSSWKTLSNTF
+301 DRGSSWESLSDTF

-331 IYVRI
+331 IYARI

-350 DPDYEESVS
+350 DADYEESVS

-377 LDEVTGDPSE
+377 LEEVTGDPSE

-405 RETFVSKDAG
+405 RETFVSKDG
-415 MSSDVFLDT
+415 GISSDVFLDT

-438 TFGESEAE
+438 TFGESESE

-459 DNGRT
+459 DNGKT
-464 WIETN
+464 WIESN

-476 VVDIVTALDGTMY
+476 VVDLVTSLDGTMY

-500 IDGGKNWGF
+500 TDGGKNWVF

-524 HPENPDT
+524 HPEDADT
-531 IFTTTNGGVYKS
+531 LFTTTNGGVYKS
-543 TNAGESWKLIGGS
+543 TNAGKSWELIGGS
-556 DLCDDEDVGGNC
+556 DLCDDEDAGGNC
-568 HYHGIIVEKEAPF
+568 HYHGIVVEKEAPF

-601 SENSGDTWKASDNGF
+601 SEDNGESWRNSDDGF

-625 IIDPN
+625 VIDPN

-635 YATTQGA
+635 YATTQGE

-670 GLDSLETNVL
+670 GLNSLETNVL
-680 IVDPNDSETLY
+680 AVDPNDSDVLY
-691 LGTDDDGVYKSI
+691 LGTDDDGIYKSI
-703 NGGDSWK
+703 NGGENWK
-710 KLNVSSLSKSFGVG
+710 KLIPTASFGVG
-724 DIVVDPQ
+724 DIIVDPQ
-731 NSDNIYIGTVDY
+731 NSNNVYMGTVDY
-743 FRLSENRGVLGDFG
+743 FRLSESRGVLGDFG
-757 IYKSTDGGTTWE
+757 VYKSTDGGTTWE
-769 EFNSGLKHLGVF
+769 EFNSGLNHLGVF
-781 SLEISEENRIL
+781 SLELSEENRIL

-798 GGVYWISLDD
+798 GGVYWINLDG

>member
-1 MIKIV
+1 MIENSK
-6 IMSTKFKPLLL
+6 K
-17 LLIVFL
+17 LIVFILFL
-23 LIPACSDGETSSPNL
+23 LILSGCSNDDSSGPTL
-38 VEISSED
+38 VEISSDEED
-45 DDEEES
+45 VDYEEEDSDEEEDN
-51 EDEEFENNE
+51 DEEEN
-60 EEAEDEEREFEY
+60 DDIDITEFIPPE
-72 IAPVLPVLPDPP
+72 LPDLPDPVL
-84 ISSSEWNQV
+84 SSTKWNQV

-107 PDGYWV
+107 SDGYWV

-119 GLSDSNLYLVDNKE
+119 GLSDSNLYLVNSKT
-133 FTWELKKTI
+133 FVWELKKTI
-142 SGNMGGVVVDAS
+142 SGNMGGVVVNAS

-163 EATSNSDSGVFISKD
+163 EATSNSDSGVFVSKD
-178 GGETWDETEVG
+178 GGKTWDEAKIDG
-189 GGQYSAI
+189 SQYSAI
-196 AIGSQNTSTLYVAGR
+196 TIGSQNTSTLYVAGR
-211 YFPNGEDCED
+211 HFPNGEDCED
-221 EEGEDDCTPEKNSA
+221 EEDEDDCTPEKNSA

-254 GVFQEIEL
+254 GVFKEIEL

-272 IDKVRVLYV
+272 IDKVTVLYV

-286 DLIFVGTS
+286 DQIFVGTS
-294 NLLVKSG
+294 NLLLKSN
-301 DRGSSWKTLSNTF
+301 DRGSSWESLSDTF

-331 IYVRI
+331 IYARI

-350 DPDYEESVS
+350 DADYEESVS

-377 LDEVTGDPSE
+377 LEEVTGDPSE

-405 RETFVSKDAG
+405 RETFVSKDG
-415 MSSDVFLDT
+415 GISSDVFLDT

-438 TFGESEAE
+438 TFGESESE

-459 DNGRT
+459 DNGKT
-464 WIETN
+464 WIESN

-476 VVDIVTALDGTMY
+476 VVDLVTSLDGTMY

-500 IDGGKNWGF
+500 TDGGKNWVF

-524 HPENPDT
+524 HPEDADT
-531 IFTTTNGGVYKS
+531 LFTTTNGGVYKS
-543 TNAGESWKLIGGS
+543 TNAGKSWELIGGS
-556 DLCDDEDVGGNC
+556 DLCDDEDAGGNC
-568 HYHGIIVEKEAPF
+568 HYHGIVVEKEAPF

-601 SENSGDTWKASDNGF
+601 SEDNGESWRNSDDGF

-625 IIDPN
+625 VIDPN
-630 NNNIF
+630 NNNVF
-635 YATTQGA
+635 YATTQGE

-670 GLDSLETNVL
+670 GLNSLETNVL
-680 IVDPNDSETLY
+680 AVDPNDSDVLY
-691 LGTDDDGVYKSI
+691 LGTDDDGIYKSI
-703 NGGDSWK
+703 NGGENWK
-710 KLNVSSLSKSFGVG
+710 KLIPTASFGVG
-724 DIVVDPQ
+724 DIIVDPQ
-731 NSDNIYIGTVDY
+731 NSNNVYMGTVDY
-743 FRLSENRGVLGDFG
+743 FRLSESRGVLGDFG
-757 IYKSTDGGTTWE
+757 VYKSTDGGTTWE
-769 EFNSGLKHLGVF
+769 EFNSGLNHLGVF
-781 SLEISEENRIL
+781 SLELSEENRIL

-798 GGVYWISLDD
+798 GGVYWINLDG

>member
-1 MIKIV
+1 MIENSK
-6 IMSTKFKPLLL
+6 K
-17 LLIVFL
+17 LIVFILFL
-23 LIPACSDGETSSPNL
+23 LILSGCSSDDSSGPTL
-38 VEISSED
+38 VEISSDEED
-45 DDEEES
+45 VDYEEEDGDEEEDS
-51 EDEEFENNE
+51 DEEEN
-60 EEAEDEEREFEY
+60 DDMDITEFIPPE
-72 IAPVLPVLPDPP
+72 LPDLPDPVL
-84 ISSSEWNQV
+84 SSSKWNQV

-107 PDGYWV
+107 SDGYWV

-119 GLSDSNLYLVDNKE
+119 GLSDSNLYLVDSKT
-133 FTWELKKTI
+133 FIWELKKTI
-142 SGNMGGVVVDAS
+142 SGNMGGVVVNAS

-163 EATSNSDSGVFISKD
+163 EATSNSDSGVFVSKD
-178 GGETWDETEVG
+178 GGKTWDEAKIDG
-189 GGQYSAI
+189 SQYSAI
-196 AIGSQNTSTLYVAGR
+196 TIGSQNTSTLYVAGR
-211 YFPNGEDCED
+211 HFPNGEDCED
-221 EEGEDDCTPEKNSA
+221 EEDEDDCTPEKNSA

-254 GVFQEIEL
+254 GVFKEIEL

-272 IDKVRVLYV
+272 IDKVTVLYV

-286 DLIFVGTS
+286 DRIFVGTS
-294 NLLVKSG
+294 NLLLKSN
-301 DRGSSWKTLSNTF
+301 DRGSSWESLSDTF

-331 IYVRI
+331 IYARI

-377 LDEVTGDPSE
+377 LEEVTGDPSE

-405 RETFVSKDAG
+405 RETFVSKDG
-415 MSSDVFLDT
+415 GISSDVFLDT

-438 TFGESEAE
+438 TFGESESE

-459 DNGRT
+459 DNGKT
-464 WIETN
+464 WIESN

-476 VVDIVTALDGTMY
+476 VVDLVTSLDGTMY

-500 IDGGKNWGF
+500 TDGGKNWVF

-524 HPENPDT
+524 HPEDADT
-531 IFTTTNGGVYKS
+531 LFTTTNGGVYKS
-543 TNAGESWKLIGGS
+543 TNAAESWELIGGS
-556 DLCDDEDVGGNC
+556 DLCDDEDAGGNC
-568 HYHGIIVEKEAPF
+568 HYHGIVVEKEAPF

-601 SENSGDTWKASDNGF
+601 SEDNGESWRNSDDGF

-625 IIDPN
+625 VIDPN
-630 NNNIF
+630 NNNVF
-635 YATTQGA
+635 YATTQGE

-670 GLDSLETNVL
+670 GLNSLETNVL
-680 IVDPNDSETLY
+680 AVDPNDSDVLY
-691 LGTDDDGVYKSI
+691 LGTDDDGIYKSI
-703 NGGDSWK
+703 NGGENWE
-710 KLNVSSLSKSFGVG
+710 KLIPSASFGVG

-731 NSDNIYIGTVDY
+731 NSDNVYMGTVDY
-743 FRLSENRGVLGDFG
+743 FRLSESRGVLGDFG
-757 IYKSTDGGTTWE
+757 VYKSTDGGTTWE
-769 EFNSGLKHLGVF
+769 EFNSGLNHLGVF
-781 SLEISEENRIL
+781 SLELSEENRIL

-798 GGVYWISLDD
+798 GGVYWINLDG